1 MFTIRK
7 EYMDKRYNSPGRRA
21 IVAGLMAATL
31 LSNVSGVAKYAY
43 AETTPTAQIKTT
55 NVDLAK
61 LKLQKLNLNMNDYE
75 VIHKDPTTQINTF
88 DSSAYFSQP
97 GNGWAP
103 TSIIQFSSQIDK
115 SKDHI
120 VIDNPVEILFKN
132 TGYYFGRQTNVRM
145 KVNRVYYDAID
156 YSGTSY
162 ASTSTRERRMSK
174 PGDEVMFAELDNAAG
189 ENGVVQFTNYNFYTG
204 EPNAAPYVHPVQGS
218 KQNTLNSWYTMRAD
232 VTYTIEYADGTQADM
247 KLVVPVGDLDVISYV
262 NKAKGDGAGQNE
274 MFELPN
280 ADAQASKIIFNR
292 NFASRLTRP
301 SDNNGTMVINPP
313 ANSIGGNSLDWM
325 YNTTGA
331 TIRSRSNSLTFTSG
345 SADASGTDFGVYVE
359 HPAVDPVK
367 KVDKTRIASYQ
378 DGKLVYTIQSTI
390 PKVGTDV
397 IDDIDEFSIDDLLD
411 NRLKNVTVK
420 GVYVTDSED
429 ADPSTADWRKLPPNK
444 YTIDT
449 TGQKLKVNIDKSQL
463 GHKQVK
469 VIFETDTLATDLSAD
484 TSIINNQATVHT
496 DDVPSK
502 SNVTRTQPTYKFD
515 HEFVA
520 EDGSQLPGD
529 VTTLTPGTTEDIT
542 PGTTVTPNL
551 FTVPDASKP
560 DTSYKGYDASKVQVK
575 DDAKNGVWS
584 FKSWDKAN
592 ETLDHKNGHFIGTWA
607 FTPNAYAQTYKYV
620 MSDGSTVP
628 AEVNAT
634 LPARVGDLVD
644 GTNVTAA
651 NPLAP
656 AAENAMQP
664 TDKGYDASKTQV
676 KLPHGYA
683 DFIGWDIPSATINRA
698 DVLHTGTWE
707 YHENLWGKSHE
718 FKSNTDKALP
728 AGITAITPATVNDQ
742 YHDGDTINADDFQI
756 PAENVVSS
764 TNPLY
769 DASKVQY
776 LDEHGVW
783 TADDAW
789 DKSNVVVD
797 HADTHFVRGWTYQ
810 ANSYAKNHKFES
822 VDGTPL
828 PTELTAI
835 TPASSNG
842 YEDGTVLN
850 ADTFEVP
857 AANKVD
863 ASDKLYQEG
872 KTQFRSNDGMGVWT
886 AEPAWDKHDVTVDH
900 ADVTFTLKWSY
911 SEYKFGKQ
919 HKFVAED
926 GSELPQGIKDITP
939 GNIEN
944 QYKPNEVITA
954 DGFEVPADK
963 KPADGTEY
971 ADASKKQFVDTE
983 RDGVWEFIGW
993 DKDNI
998 TVDHSDDNLFTG
1010 TWRFSPYHHKQ
1021 THEFVS
1027 GTDGKQLP
1035 EKILNMTPGEV
1046 DGLVTGNTANP
1057 STFTVADGDKTPD
1070 TNREYQVGKVQVVDG
1085 AGSWT
1090 FKSWD
1095 KDSETVNKTDVH
1107 FVGTWEYNEPSFG
1120 KTHKYV
1126 SETEGME
1133 LPKVVTDTLPG
1144 NVTDAYKRGEVVNGD
1159 TIPNEVTDE
1168 DNDGVWTTTG
1178 WKTKDVTI
1186 ENSDPEFVAGWTFK
1200 ANPHKATYE
1209 FVSGTPGK
1217 DLPKSIVDMTPTDP
1231 ADYTKGTE
1239 VPAKSEFE
1247 KTVKDEDNDGVW
1259 TFKSYDHDKQTVE
1272 KSDIKFV
1279 GTWEFTPNTYPVGYE
1294 FKSTDPKRE
1303 LPKVV
1308 KDKLPK
1314 DDKTYITKT
1323 PVDAQK
1329 IPNDPVYDPELDID
1343 WTFNKWDSSKK
1354 TIEREGIKFTG
1365 EWTPKQRE
1373 YKVTYKFTSGTSGRE
1388 LPKEVTDL
1396 LPKDNK
1402 IYVTGSKVKSNKPS
1416 KTEVK
1421 VDGGTWKFKEFP
1433 PELTIDKKDG
1443 EFAGEWVFEA
1453 DPEPAKPAA
1462 KPVPKTGDAT
1472 TTAPVV
1478 GGITAIMTSILAF
1491 FGIKRKSDD

>member
-1 MFTIRK
+1 
-7 EYMDKRYNSPGRRA
+7 MDKRYNSPGRRA

-31 LSNVSGVAKYAY
+31 LSNVSGIVKSAY
-43 AETTPTAQIKTT
+43 AETPTTAQIKTT

-75 VIHKDPTTQINTF
+75 VVHKDPTTQINTF

-145 KVNRVYYDAID
+145 KVNHVYYDAID

-280 ADAQASKIIFNR
+280 ADSQASKIIFNR
-292 NFASRLTRP
+292 NFAARLTRP

-345 SADASGTDFGVYVE
+345 SADASGTNFGVYVE

-584 FKSWDKAN
+584 FKSWDRAN

-620 MSDGSTVP
+620 MSDGSAVP

-634 LPARVGDLVD
+634 LPARVGDLID

-656 AAENAMQP
+656 AAENVMQP
-664 TDKGYDASKTQV
+664 TDKGYDATKTQV

-683 DFIGWDIPSATINRA
+683 NFVNWDIPSATINRA

-728 AGITAITPATVNDQ
+728 AGITALTPATVNDQ
-742 YHDGDTINADDFQI
+742 YHDGDTINADSFQI
-756 PAENVVSS
+756 PAENVVPS

-769 DASKVQY
+769 DANKVQY

-835 TPASSNG
+835 TPTSSNG

-911 SEYKFGKQ
+911 TEYKFGKQ

-939 GNIEN
+939 ASVEN

-963 KPADGTEY
+963 KPTDGTEY

-983 RDGVWEFIGW
+983 RDGAWEFVSW

-1010 TWRFSPYHHKQ
+1010 TWKFMGYS
-1021 THEFVS
+1021 
-1027 GTDGKQLP
+1027 
-1035 EKILNMTPGEV
+1035 
-1046 DGLVTGNTANP
+1046 
-1057 STFTVADGDKTPD
+1057 
-1070 TNREYQVGKVQVVDG
+1070 
-1085 AGSWT
+1085 
-1090 FKSWD
+1090 
-1095 KDSETVNKTDVH
+1095 
-1107 FVGTWEYNEPSFG
+1107 
-1120 KTHKYV
+1120 
-1126 SETEGME
+1126 
-1133 LPKVVTDTLPG
+1133 
-1144 NVTDAYKRGEVVNGD
+1144 
-1159 TIPNEVTDE
+1159 
-1168 DNDGVWTTTG
+1168 
-1178 WKTKDVTI
+1178 
-1186 ENSDPEFVAGWTFK
+1186 
-1200 ANPHKATYE
+1200 HKAAYE

-1217 DLPKSIVDMTPTDP
+1217 ELPKSIVDMTPTDP
-1231 ADYTKGTE
+1231 AKYTKGTE

-1247 KTVKDEDNDGVW
+1247 KTIKDEDNDGTW

-1343 WTFNKWDSSKK
+1343 WTFNKWDSPKK

-1373 YKVTYKFTSGTSGRE
+1373 YKVTYKFTSGTPGKE

-1396 LPKDNK
+1396 LPKDDK
-1402 IYVTGSKVKSNKPS
+1402 TYVTGSKVKSNKPS

-1433 PELTIDKKDG
+1433 PEMTIDKKDG

-1453 DPEPAKPAA
+1453 DPEPAKPAT

-1472 TTAPVV
+1472 TVAPVV
-1478 GGITAIMTSILAF
+1478 GGIAAIMTSILAF

>member
-1 MFTIRK
+1 
-7 EYMDKRYNSPGRRA
+7 MDKRYNSPGRRA

-43 AETTPTAQIKTT
+43 AETPTTAQIKTT

-262 NKAKGDGAGQNE
+262 NKAKGDGTGQNE

-280 ADAQASKIIFNR
+280 ADSQASKIIFNR
-292 NFASRLTRP
+292 NFAARLTRP

-463 GHKQVK
+463 GHNQVK

-575 DDAKNGVWS
+575 DDTKNGVWS

-620 MSDGSTVP
+620 MSDGSAVP

-656 AAENAMQP
+656 AAENVMQP
-664 TDKGYDASKTQV
+664 TDKGYDTTKTQV

-683 DFIGWDIPSATINRA
+683 DFISWDIPSATINRA

-728 AGITAITPATVNDQ
+728 AGITAITPAIVNDQ

-756 PAENVVSS
+756 PADHVVPS

-769 DASKVQY
+769 DANKVQY

-835 TPASSNG
+835 TPTSSNG

-900 ADVTFTLKWSY
+900 GDVTFTLKWSY

-939 GNIEN
+939 ASVEN

-1010 TWRFSPYHHKQ
+1010 TWKFMGYS
-1021 THEFVS
+1021 
-1027 GTDGKQLP
+1027 
-1035 EKILNMTPGEV
+1035 
-1046 DGLVTGNTANP
+1046 
-1057 STFTVADGDKTPD
+1057 
-1070 TNREYQVGKVQVVDG
+1070 
-1085 AGSWT
+1085 
-1090 FKSWD
+1090 
-1095 KDSETVNKTDVH
+1095 
-1107 FVGTWEYNEPSFG
+1107 
-1120 KTHKYV
+1120 
-1126 SETEGME
+1126 
-1133 LPKVVTDTLPG
+1133 
-1144 NVTDAYKRGEVVNGD
+1144 
-1159 TIPNEVTDE
+1159 
-1168 DNDGVWTTTG
+1168 
-1178 WKTKDVTI
+1178 
-1186 ENSDPEFVAGWTFK
+1186 
-1200 ANPHKATYE
+1200 HKATYE

-1217 DLPKSIVDMTPTDP
+1217 ELPKSIVDMTPTDP
-1231 ADYTKGTE
+1231 AKYTKGTE

-1247 KTVKDEDNDGVW
+1247 KTVKDEDNDGTW

-1272 KSDIKFV
+1272 KSDIRFV

-1373 YKVTYKFTSGTSGRE
+1373 YKVTYKFTSGTPGKE

-1396 LPKDNK
+1396 LPKDDK
-1402 IYVTGSKVKSNKPS
+1402 TYVTGSKVKSNKPS

-1443 EFAGEWVFEA
+1443 EFTGEWVFEA
-1453 DPEPAKPAA
+1453 DPVPTPEPQKPAA

-1472 TTAPVV
+1472 TVAPVV
-1478 GGITAIMTSILAF
+1478 GGIAAIMTSILAF

>member
-31 LSNVSGVAKYAY
+31 LSNVSGIVKSAY
-43 AETTPTAQIKTT
+43 AETPTTAQIKTT
-55 NVDLAK
+55 NVDLAR

-247 KLVVPVGDLDVISYV
+247 KLVVPVGDLDVINYV

-292 NFASRLTRP
+292 NFAARLTRP
-301 SDNNGTMVINPP
+301 SDNNGTMVVNPP
-313 ANSIGGNSLDWM
+313 ANSTGGNSLDWM
-325 YNTTGA
+325 YNTTGT

-420 GVYVTDSED
+420 DVYVTDSED

-575 DDAKNGVWS
+575 DDIKNGVWS

-620 MSDGSTVP
+620 MSDGSAVP

-634 LPARVGDLVD
+634 LPARVGDLID

-656 AAENAMQP
+656 AAENVMQP

-683 DFIGWDIPSATINRA
+683 NFIRWDIPSATINRA

-728 AGITAITPATVNDQ
+728 AGITALTPATVSDQ
-742 YHDGDTINADDFQI
+742 YHDGDTINADEFQI
-756 PAENVVSS
+756 PAENVVPS

-769 DASKVQY
+769 DANKVQY

-857 AANKVD
+857 AANKV
-863 ASDKLYQEG
+863 SENDKLYQAG
-872 KTQFRSNDGMGVWT
+872 RNQLRSNDGMGVWT
-886 AEPAWDKHDVTVDH
+886 SELYWDKHNVTVDH
-900 ADVTFTLKWSY
+900 GDVTFTLKWSY
-911 SEYKFGKQ
+911 QEYKFGKQ

-939 GNIEN
+939 ANIEN

-954 DGFEVPADK
+954 DGFEAPADK

-1010 TWRFSPYHHKQ
+1010 TWKFMGYS
-1021 THEFVS
+1021 
-1027 GTDGKQLP
+1027 
-1035 EKILNMTPGEV
+1035 
-1046 DGLVTGNTANP
+1046 
-1057 STFTVADGDKTPD
+1057 
-1070 TNREYQVGKVQVVDG
+1070 
-1085 AGSWT
+1085 
-1090 FKSWD
+1090 
-1095 KDSETVNKTDVH
+1095 
-1107 FVGTWEYNEPSFG
+1107 
-1120 KTHKYV
+1120 
-1126 SETEGME
+1126 
-1133 LPKVVTDTLPG
+1133 
-1144 NVTDAYKRGEVVNGD
+1144 
-1159 TIPNEVTDE
+1159 
-1168 DNDGVWTTTG
+1168 
-1178 WKTKDVTI
+1178 
-1186 ENSDPEFVAGWTFK
+1186 
-1200 ANPHKATYE
+1200 HKATYE

-1217 DLPKSIVDMTPTDP
+1217 ELPKSIVDMTPTDP

-1247 KTVKDEDNDGVW
+1247 KTVKDEDNDGTW

-1294 FKSTDPKRE
+1294 FKSSDPKRE

-1343 WTFNKWDSSKK
+1343 WTFNKWDSPKK

-1373 YKVTYKFTSGTSGRE
+1373 YKVTYKFTSGTPNKE

-1396 LPKDNK
+1396 LPKDDK
-1402 IYVTGSKVKSNKPS
+1402 TYVTGSKVKSNTPS

-1453 DPEPAKPAA
+1453 DPAPTPEPQKPAA

-1472 TTAPVV
+1472 TTAPAV
-1478 GGITAIMTSILAF
+1478 GGIAAIMTSILAF

>member
-1 MFTIRK
+1 
-7 EYMDKRYNSPGRRA
+7 MDKRYNSPGRRA

-31 LSNVSGVAKYAY
+31 LSNVSGIVKSAY
-43 AETTPTAQIKTT
+43 AETPTTAQIKTT

-75 VIHKDPTTQINTF
+75 VVHKDPTTQINTF

-97 GNGWAP
+97 NNGWAP

-162 ASTSTRERRMSK
+162 AATSTRERRMSK

-189 ENGVVQFTNYNFYTG
+189 ENGVVQFTNYNFYTS
-204 EPNAAPYVHPVQGS
+204 EPNSAPYVHPVQGS

-247 KLVVPVGDLDVISYV
+247 KLVVPVGDLDVVNSV
-262 NKAKGDGAGQNE
+262 NKLKGDGAGQNE

-280 ADAQASKIIFNR
+280 ADSQASKIIFNR
-292 NFASRLTRP
+292 NFAARLTRP
-301 SDNNGTMVINPP
+301 SDNNGTMVVNPP
-313 ANSIGGNSLDWM
+313 ANSTGGNSLDWM
-325 YNTTGA
+325 YNTTGT

-449 TGQKLKVNIDKSQL
+449 TGRKLKVNIDKSQL

-620 MSDGSTVP
+620 MSDGGAVP

-656 AAENAMQP
+656 ASENVMQP
-664 TDKGYDASKTQV
+664 TDKGYDATKTQV

-728 AGITAITPATVNDQ
+728 AGITAMTPATVSDQ
-742 YHDGDTINADDFQI
+742 YHDGDTINADSFQI
-756 PAENVVSS
+756 PAENVVPA

-797 HADTHFVRGWTYQ
+797 HADTHFVRGWIYQ

-863 ASDKLYQEG
+863 ASDKLYQDG

-900 ADVTFTLKWSY
+900 GDVTFTLKWSY

-939 GNIEN
+939 ANIEN

-1010 TWRFSPYHHKQ
+1010 TWKFMGYS
-1021 THEFVS
+1021 
-1027 GTDGKQLP
+1027 
-1035 EKILNMTPGEV
+1035 
-1046 DGLVTGNTANP
+1046 
-1057 STFTVADGDKTPD
+1057 
-1070 TNREYQVGKVQVVDG
+1070 
-1085 AGSWT
+1085 
-1090 FKSWD
+1090 
-1095 KDSETVNKTDVH
+1095 
-1107 FVGTWEYNEPSFG
+1107 
-1120 KTHKYV
+1120 
-1126 SETEGME
+1126 
-1133 LPKVVTDTLPG
+1133 
-1144 NVTDAYKRGEVVNGD
+1144 
-1159 TIPNEVTDE
+1159 
-1168 DNDGVWTTTG
+1168 
-1178 WKTKDVTI
+1178 
-1186 ENSDPEFVAGWTFK
+1186 
-1200 ANPHKATYE
+1200 HKATYE

-1217 DLPKSIVDMTPTDP
+1217 ELPKSIVDMTPTDP
-1231 ADYTKGTE
+1231 AKYTKGTE

-1247 KTVKDEDNDGVW
+1247 KTVKDEDNDGTW

-1343 WTFNKWDSSKK
+1343 WTFNKWDSPKK

-1373 YKVTYKFTSGTSGRE
+1373 YKVTYKFTSGTPGKE

-1396 LPKDNK
+1396 LPKDDK
-1402 IYVTGSKVKSNKPS
+1402 TYVTGSKVKSNKPS

-1453 DPEPAKPAA
+1453 DPAPTPEPQKPAA

-1478 GGITAIMTSILAF
+1478 GGIAAIMTSILAF

>member
-1 MFTIRK
+1 
-7 EYMDKRYNSPGRRA
+7 MDKRYNSPGRRA

-31 LSNVSGVAKYAY
+31 LSNVSGIAKYAY
-43 AETTPTAQIKTT
+43 AETPTAAQIKTT

-75 VIHKDPTTQINTF
+75 VVHKDPTTQINTF

-97 GNGWAP
+97 NNGWAP

-189 ENGVVQFTNYNFYTG
+189 ENGVVQFTNYNFYAS
-204 EPNAAPYVHPVQGS
+204 EPGSAPYVHPVQGS

-247 KLVVPVGDLDVISYV
+247 KLVVPVGDLDVINYV

-280 ADAQASKIIFNR
+280 ADSQASKIIFNR
-292 NFASRLTRP
+292 NFAARLTRP

-444 YTIDT
+444 YTVDT

-575 DDAKNGVWS
+575 DDTKNGVWS

-620 MSDGSTVP
+620 MSDGSAVP

-634 LPARVGDLVD
+634 LPARVGDLID

-656 AAENAMQP
+656 AAENVMQP
-664 TDKGYDASKTQV
+664 TDKGYDATKTQV

-683 DFIGWDIPSATINRA
+683 NFISWDIPSATINRA

-742 YHDGDTINADDFQI
+742 YHDGDTINADEFQI
-756 PAENVVSS
+756 PAENVVPP

-769 DASKVQY
+769 DANKVQY

-828 PTELTAI
+828 PGELTAI

-863 ASDKLYQEG
+863 ASDKLYQDG

-900 ADVTFTLKWSY
+900 GDVTFTLKWSY
-911 SEYKFGKQ
+911 QEYKFGKQ

-939 GNIEN
+939 VNIEN

-998 TVDHSDDNLFTG
+998 TVDRSDDNLFTG
-1010 TWRFSPYHHKQ
+1010 TWKFMGYS
-1021 THEFVS
+1021 
-1027 GTDGKQLP
+1027 
-1035 EKILNMTPGEV
+1035 
-1046 DGLVTGNTANP
+1046 
-1057 STFTVADGDKTPD
+1057 
-1070 TNREYQVGKVQVVDG
+1070 
-1085 AGSWT
+1085 
-1090 FKSWD
+1090 
-1095 KDSETVNKTDVH
+1095 
-1107 FVGTWEYNEPSFG
+1107 
-1120 KTHKYV
+1120 
-1126 SETEGME
+1126 
-1133 LPKVVTDTLPG
+1133 
-1144 NVTDAYKRGEVVNGD
+1144 
-1159 TIPNEVTDE
+1159 
-1168 DNDGVWTTTG
+1168 
-1178 WKTKDVTI
+1178 
-1186 ENSDPEFVAGWTFK
+1186 
-1200 ANPHKATYE
+1200 HKATYE

-1217 DLPKSIVDMTPTDP
+1217 ELPKSIVDMTPTDP
-1231 ADYTKGTE
+1231 AKYTKGTE

-1247 KTVKDEDNDGVW
+1247 KAVKDEDNDGTW

-1279 GTWEFTPNTYPVGYE
+1279 GTWAFTPNTYPVGYE
-1294 FKSTDPKRE
+1294 FKSSDPKRE

-1343 WTFNKWDSSKK
+1343 WTFNKWDSPKK

-1373 YKVTYKFTSGTSGRE
+1373 YKVTYKFTSGTPGKE
-1388 LPKEVTDL
+1388 LPKEVTEL
-1396 LPKDNK
+1396 LPKDDK
-1402 IYVTGSKVKSNKPS
+1402 TYVTGSKVKSNKPS

-1453 DPEPAKPAA
+1453 DPTPTPEPQKPAA

-1472 TTAPVV
+1472 TVAPAV

>member
-1 MFTIRK
+1 
-7 EYMDKRYNSPGRRA
+7 MDKRYNSPGRRA

-75 VIHKDPTTQINTF
+75 VVHKDPTTQINTF

-162 ASTSTRERRMSK
+162 AATSTRERRMSK

-204 EPNAAPYVHPVQGS
+204 EPNAAPYIHPVQGS

-274 MFELPN
+274 IFELPN
-280 ADAQASKIIFNR
+280 ADSQASKIIFNR
-292 NFASRLTRP
+292 NFAARLTRP

-325 YNTTGA
+325 YNTTGT

-449 TGQKLKVNIDKSQL
+449 TGQRLKVNIDKSQL

-520 EDGSQLPGD
+520 EDGSQLPGNI
-529 VTTLTPGTTEDIT
+529 TTLTPGTTEDIT

-575 DDAKNGVWS
+575 DDTKNGVWS

-620 MSDGSTVP
+620 MSDGSEVP

-634 LPARVGDLVD
+634 LPARVGELVD

-656 AAENAMQP
+656 AAENVMRL
-664 TDKGYDASKTQV
+664 TDKGYDATKTQV

-683 DFIGWDIPSATINRA
+683 DFVNWDIPSATINRA

-728 AGITAITPATVNDQ
+728 AGITALTPATVNDH
-742 YHDGDTINADDFQI
+742 YHDGDTINADEFQI
-756 PAENVVSS
+756 PAENVVPS

-769 DASKVQY
+769 DANKTQY

-828 PTELTAI
+828 PSELTAI

-900 ADVTFTLKWSY
+900 GDVTFTLKWSY

-939 GNIEN
+939 ANVEN

-1010 TWRFSPYHHKQ
+1010 TWKFMGYS
-1021 THEFVS
+1021 
-1027 GTDGKQLP
+1027 
-1035 EKILNMTPGEV
+1035 
-1046 DGLVTGNTANP
+1046 
-1057 STFTVADGDKTPD
+1057 
-1070 TNREYQVGKVQVVDG
+1070 
-1085 AGSWT
+1085 
-1090 FKSWD
+1090 
-1095 KDSETVNKTDVH
+1095 
-1107 FVGTWEYNEPSFG
+1107 
-1120 KTHKYV
+1120 
-1126 SETEGME
+1126 
-1133 LPKVVTDTLPG
+1133 
-1144 NVTDAYKRGEVVNGD
+1144 
-1159 TIPNEVTDE
+1159 
-1168 DNDGVWTTTG
+1168 
-1178 WKTKDVTI
+1178 
-1186 ENSDPEFVAGWTFK
+1186 
-1200 ANPHKATYE
+1200 HKATYE
-1209 FVSGTPGK
+1209 FVSGTPDK
-1217 DLPKSIVDMTPTDP
+1217 QLPKSIVDMTPTDP
-1231 ADYTKGTE
+1231 AKYTKGTE

-1247 KTVKDEDNDGVW
+1247 KTVKDEDNDGTW
-1259 TFKSYDHDKQTVE
+1259 AFKSYDHDKQTVE

-1279 GTWEFTPNTYPVGYE
+1279 GTWKFTPNTYPVGYE

-1343 WTFNKWDSSKK
+1343 WTFNKWDSPKK

-1373 YKVTYKFTSGTSGRE
+1373 YKVTYKFTSGTPGKE

-1396 LPKDNK
+1396 LPKDDK
-1402 IYVTGSKVKSNKPS
+1402 TYVTGSKVKSTKPT

-1453 DPEPAKPAA
+1453 DPAPTSEPQKPAA

-1472 TTAPVV
+1472 TVAPAV
-1478 GGITAIMTSILAF
+1478 GGIAAILTSILAF
-1491 FGIKRKSDD
+1491 FGIKRKSDE

>member
-1 MFTIRK
+1 
-7 EYMDKRYNSPGRRA
+7 MDKRYNSPGRRA

-31 LSNVSGVAKYAY
+31 LSNVSGIVKSAY
-43 AETTPTAQIKTT
+43 AETPTTAQIKTT

-75 VIHKDPTTQINTF
+75 VVHKDPTTQINTF

-174 PGDEVMFAELDNAAG
+174 AEDEVMFAELDNAAG

-280 ADAQASKIIFNR
+280 ADSQASKIIFNR
-292 NFASRLTRP
+292 NFAARLTRP

-313 ANSIGGNSLDWM
+313 ANSIGGNSMDWM
-325 YNTTGA
+325 YNTTGT

-607 FTPNAYAQTYKYV
+607 FTPNAYAQTYEYV
-620 MSDGSTVP
+620 MSDGSAVP

-656 AAENAMQP
+656 AAENVMQP

-728 AGITAITPATVNDQ
+728 AGITALTPTTVNDQ

-756 PAENVVSS
+756 PAENVVPS

-828 PTELTAI
+828 PSELTAI
-835 TPASSNG
+835 TPTSSSG

-900 ADVTFTLKWSY
+900 GDVTFTLKWSY
-911 SEYKFGKQ
+911 TEYKFGKQ

-939 GNIEN
+939 ANVEN

-983 RDGVWEFIGW
+983 RDGVWEFVSW

-1010 TWRFSPYHHKQ
+1010 TWKFMGYS
-1021 THEFVS
+1021 
-1027 GTDGKQLP
+1027 
-1035 EKILNMTPGEV
+1035 
-1046 DGLVTGNTANP
+1046 
-1057 STFTVADGDKTPD
+1057 
-1070 TNREYQVGKVQVVDG
+1070 
-1085 AGSWT
+1085 
-1090 FKSWD
+1090 
-1095 KDSETVNKTDVH
+1095 
-1107 FVGTWEYNEPSFG
+1107 
-1120 KTHKYV
+1120 
-1126 SETEGME
+1126 
-1133 LPKVVTDTLPG
+1133 
-1144 NVTDAYKRGEVVNGD
+1144 
-1159 TIPNEVTDE
+1159 
-1168 DNDGVWTTTG
+1168 
-1178 WKTKDVTI
+1178 
-1186 ENSDPEFVAGWTFK
+1186 
-1200 ANPHKATYE
+1200 HKATYE

-1217 DLPKSIVDMTPTDP
+1217 ELPKSIVDMTPTDP
-1231 ADYTKGTE
+1231 AEYTKGTE

-1247 KTVKDEDNDGVW
+1247 KTVKDEDNDGTW
-1259 TFKSYDHDKQTVE
+1259 IFKSYDHDKQTVE

-1343 WTFNKWDSSKK
+1343 WTFNKWDSPKK

-1373 YKVTYKFTSGTSGRE
+1373 YKVTYKFTSGTPGKE

-1396 LPKDNK
+1396 LPKDDK
-1402 IYVTGSKVKSNKPS
+1402 TYVTGSKVKSNKPS

-1453 DPEPAKPAA
+1453 DPEPQKPAA

-1472 TTAPVV
+1472 TVAPAV
-1478 GGITAIMTSILAF
+1478 GGIAAIMTSILAF
-1491 FGIKRKSDD
+1491 FGIKRKSDE

>member
-1 MFTIRK
+1 MKKNKFIFNK
-7 EYMDKRYNSPGRRA
+7 A
-21 IVAGLMAATL
+21 VAAGLMLTSIVSPFVTNPATAHAAEP
-31 LSNVSGVAKYAY
+31 V
-43 AETTPTAQIKTT
+43 QIKTT
-55 NVDLAK
+55 NVDLSK
-61 LKLQKLNLNMNDYE
+61 LQLQKLNLNMNDYE
-75 VIHKDPTTQINTF
+75 IVHQDQTTKINMF
-88 DSSAYFSQP
+88 DMSSYHTQP
-97 GNGWAP
+97 DSAWAP
-103 TSIIQFSSQIDK
+103 FNIIQFSSQIDK

-120 VIDNPVEILFKN
+120 EIDNPVEILFKN
-132 TGYYFGRQTNVRM
+132 TGYYFGKQTNVRV
-145 KVNRVYYDAID
+145 KVNKVYYDAID
-156 YSGTSY
+156 YSGTGFADS
-162 ASTSTRERRMSK
+162 STREKRMNKSE
-174 PGDEVMFAELDNAAG
+174 DEVTFATLDDSQNEG
-189 ENGVVQFTNYNFYTG
+189 GLVQFTNYSYYAND
-204 EPNAAPYVHPVQGS
+204 AQAKQYVKPKPGS
-218 KQNTLNSWYTMRAD
+218 KQNTLSSWYTMRAD

-247 KLVVPVGDLDVISYV
+247 KLVMPVADIDVINWV
-262 NKAKGDGAGQNE
+262 NKQKGAGSGQNE
-274 MFELPN
+274 MFGLPN
-280 ADAQASKIIFNR
+280 AGEQASKVIFNQG
-292 NFASRLTRP
+292 FGGRLTTP
-301 SDNNGTMVINPP
+301 ESNNGNMLVDPP
-313 ANSIGGNSLDWM
+313 AKSDGGNTSDWM
-325 YNTTGA
+325 YNTTGT

-345 SADASGTDFGVYVE
+345 SADASGTDFGVFVE
-359 HPAVDPVK
+359 HPQSEPVK
-367 KVDKTRIASYQ
+367 KVDKTRIASYT
-378 DGKLVYTIQSTI
+378 DGTLEYTIQAAV

-397 IDDIDEFSIDDLLD
+397 IDAIDSFSIEDLLD
-411 NRLKNVTVK
+411 NRLKDVEVK
-420 GVYVTDSED
+420 GVYTTDSED
-429 ADPSTADWRKLPPNK
+429 ANPGVAEWTKLSGGQ
-444 YTIDT
+444 YIIDT
-449 TGQKLKVNIDKSQL
+449 SGNRLKVDINKRLL
-463 GHKQVK
+463 GHKQFKVVFVVK
-469 VIFETDTLATDLSAD
+469 TQSHDLMAD
-484 TSIINNQATVHT
+484 TSIINNQAISHS

-502 SNVTRTQPTYKFD
+502 SNVVRTQPTLMYD
-515 HEFVA
+515 HEFKS
-520 EDGSQLPGD
+520 EDGSELPSD
-529 VTTLTPGTTEDIT
+529 VKTLTPASTEDIT

-551 FTVPDASKP
+551 FSVPEASKP
-560 DTSYKGYDASKVQVK
+560 NATYNGYDASKVQVK
-575 DDAKNGVWS
+575 DDVKNGVWS

-592 ETLDHKNGHFIGTWA
+592 ETLDKKNGHFIGTWA

-620 MSDGSTVP
+620 MSDGSAVP

-644 GTNVTAA
+644 GTNITAA

-656 AAENAMQP
+656 AAENVMQP

-683 DFIGWDIPSATINRA
+683 DFVNWDIPSATINRA

-728 AGITAITPATVNDQ
+728 AGITALTPATVNDQ
-742 YHDGDTINADDFQI
+742 YHDGDTINADTFQI
-756 PAENVVSS
+756 PAENVVPS
-764 TNPLY
+764 TNTLY

-828 PTELTAI
+828 PSELTAI

-850 ADTFEVP
+850 ADAFEVP

-900 ADVTFTLKWSY
+900 GDVTFTLKWSY

-939 GNIEN
+939 ANVEN

-983 RDGVWEFIGW
+983 RDGVWEFVSW

-1010 TWRFSPYHHKQ
+1010 TWKF
-1021 THEFVS
+1021 
-1027 GTDGKQLP
+1027 
-1035 EKILNMTPGEV
+1035 
-1046 DGLVTGNTANP
+1046 
-1057 STFTVADGDKTPD
+1057 
-1070 TNREYQVGKVQVVDG
+1070 
-1085 AGSWT
+1085 
-1090 FKSWD
+1090 
-1095 KDSETVNKTDVH
+1095 
-1107 FVGTWEYNEPSFG
+1107 
-1120 KTHKYV
+1120 
-1126 SETEGME
+1126 
-1133 LPKVVTDTLPG
+1133 
-1144 NVTDAYKRGEVVNGD
+1144 NGY
-1159 TIPNEVTDE
+1159 
-1168 DNDGVWTTTG
+1168 
-1178 WKTKDVTI
+1178 
-1186 ENSDPEFVAGWTFK
+1186 S
-1200 ANPHKATYE
+1200 HKATYE

-1217 DLPKSIVDMTPTDP
+1217 ELPKSIVDMTPTDP
-1231 ADYTKGTE
+1231 AKYTKGTE

-1247 KTVKDEDNDGVW
+1247 KTVKDDENDGTW

-1343 WTFNKWDSSKK
+1343 WTFNKWDSPKK

-1373 YKVTYKFTSGTSGRE
+1373 YKVTYKFTSGTPGKE

-1396 LPKDNK
+1396 LPKDDK
-1402 IYVTGSKVKSNKPS
+1402 TYVTGSKVKSSKPS

-1421 VDGGTWKFKEFP
+1421 VDGGAWKFKEFP

-1453 DPEPAKPAA
+1453 DPAPTPEPQ
-1462 KPVPKTGDAT
+1462 KPVPATGQEEVSPFGIA
-1472 TTAPVV
+1472 
-1478 GGITAIMTSILAF
+1478 GGIAAIAAAALAF
-1491 FGIKRKSDD
+1491 IGYKRSKRDDDIEK

>member
-7 EYMDKRYNSPGRRA
+7 EYMDKRYNSTGRRA

-31 LSNVSGVAKYAY
+31 LSNVSGIVKSAY
-43 AETTPTAQIKTT
+43 AETPNTAQIKTT

-75 VIHKDPTTQINTF
+75 VVHKDSTTQINTF

-204 EPNAAPYVHPVQGS
+204 ESNAAPYVHPVQGS

-292 NFASRLTRP
+292 NFAARLTRP

-359 HPAVDPVK
+359 HPVVDPVK

-378 DGKLVYTIQSTI
+378 DGKLVYTIQSTV

-529 VTTLTPGTTEDIT
+529 ITTLTPGTTEDIT
-542 PGTTVTPNL
+542 PGTTVTPNI

-575 DDAKNGVWS
+575 DDTKNGVWS
-584 FKSWDKAN
+584 FKSWDRAN

-620 MSDGSTVP
+620 MSDGSAVP

-656 AAENAMQP
+656 AAENVMQP
-664 TDKGYDASKTQV
+664 TNKGYDASKTQV

-683 DFIGWDIPSATINRA
+683 NFISWDIPSAAINRA

-718 FKSNTDKALP
+718 FKSNTDKTLP

-742 YHDGDTINADDFQI
+742 YHDGDTINADEFHI
-756 PAENVVSS
+756 PAENVVPS

-769 DASKVQY
+769 DANKVQY

-828 PTELTAI
+828 PGELTAI

-900 ADVTFTLKWSY
+900 GDVTFTLKWSY
-911 SEYKFGKQ
+911 TEYKFGKQ

-939 GNIEN
+939 ANVEN
-944 QYKPNEVITA
+944 QYKPNEVITP
-954 DGFEVPADK
+954 DSFEVPADK

-1010 TWRFSPYHHKQ
+1010 TWKF
-1021 THEFVS
+1021 
-1027 GTDGKQLP
+1027 
-1035 EKILNMTPGEV
+1035 
-1046 DGLVTGNTANP
+1046 
-1057 STFTVADGDKTPD
+1057 
-1070 TNREYQVGKVQVVDG
+1070 
-1085 AGSWT
+1085 
-1090 FKSWD
+1090 
-1095 KDSETVNKTDVH
+1095 
-1107 FVGTWEYNEPSFG
+1107 
-1120 KTHKYV
+1120 
-1126 SETEGME
+1126 
-1133 LPKVVTDTLPG
+1133 
-1144 NVTDAYKRGEVVNGD
+1144 NGY
-1159 TIPNEVTDE
+1159 
-1168 DNDGVWTTTG
+1168 
-1178 WKTKDVTI
+1178 
-1186 ENSDPEFVAGWTFK
+1186 S
-1200 ANPHKATYE
+1200 HKATYE

-1217 DLPKSIVDMTPTDP
+1217 ELPKSIVDMTPTDP

-1247 KTVKDEDNDGVW
+1247 KTVKDEDNDGTW

-1279 GTWEFTPNTYPVGYE
+1279 GTWEFIPNTYPVGYE

-1343 WTFNKWDSSKK
+1343 WTFNKWDSPKK

-1373 YKVTYKFTSGTSGRE
+1373 YKVTYKFTSGTPGKE

-1396 LPKDNK
+1396 LPKDDK
-1402 IYVTGSKVKSNKPS
+1402 TYVTGSKVTSNKPS

-1453 DPEPAKPAA
+1453 DPVPTPEPQKQAA

-1478 GGITAIMTSILAF
+1478 GGIAAIMTSILAF
-1491 FGIKRKSDD
+1491 FGIKRKSDE

>member
-1 MFTIRK
+1 MN
-7 EYMDKRYNSPGRRA
+7 KRYNSPGRRA
-21 IVAGLMAATL
+21 IVAGLMAATF
-31 LSNVSGVAKYAY
+31 LSNVSGIVKSAY
-43 AETTPTAQIKTT
+43 AETPATAQIKTT

-189 ENGVVQFTNYNFYTG
+189 ENGVVQFTNYNVYTG

-247 KLVVPVGDLDVISYV
+247 KLVVPVGDLDVINYV

-280 ADAQASKIIFNR
+280 ADSQASKIIFNR
-292 NFASRLTRP
+292 NFAARLTRP
-301 SDNNGTMVINPP
+301 SDNSGTMVINPP

-397 IDDIDEFSIDDLLD
+397 IDDIDEFYIDDLLD

-449 TGQKLKVNIDKSQL
+449 TGQRLKVNIDKSQL

-575 DDAKNGVWS
+575 DDTKNGVWS

-620 MSDGSTVP
+620 MSDGSAVP

-634 LPARVGDLVD
+634 LPARVGDLID

-656 AAENAMQP
+656 AAENVMQP
-664 TDKGYDASKTQV
+664 TDKGYDATKTQV
-676 KLPHGYA
+676 KLSHGYA
-683 DFIGWDIPSATINRA
+683 DFIGWDIPNATINRA

-728 AGITAITPATVNDQ
+728 AGITALTPATVNDQ
-742 YHDGDTINADDFQI
+742 YHDGDTINADEFQI
-756 PAENVVSS
+756 PADNVVPS

-769 DASKVQY
+769 DANKVQY

-900 ADVTFTLKWSY
+900 GDVTFTLKWSY
-911 SEYKFGKQ
+911 TEYKFGKQ

-939 GNIEN
+939 ASVEN

-963 KPADGTEY
+963 KPVDGTEY

-1010 TWRFSPYHHKQ
+1010 TWKFMGYS
-1021 THEFVS
+1021 
-1027 GTDGKQLP
+1027 
-1035 EKILNMTPGEV
+1035 
-1046 DGLVTGNTANP
+1046 
-1057 STFTVADGDKTPD
+1057 
-1070 TNREYQVGKVQVVDG
+1070 
-1085 AGSWT
+1085 
-1090 FKSWD
+1090 
-1095 KDSETVNKTDVH
+1095 
-1107 FVGTWEYNEPSFG
+1107 
-1120 KTHKYV
+1120 
-1126 SETEGME
+1126 
-1133 LPKVVTDTLPG
+1133 
-1144 NVTDAYKRGEVVNGD
+1144 
-1159 TIPNEVTDE
+1159 
-1168 DNDGVWTTTG
+1168 
-1178 WKTKDVTI
+1178 
-1186 ENSDPEFVAGWTFK
+1186 
-1200 ANPHKATYE
+1200 HKATYE

-1217 DLPKSIVDMTPTDP
+1217 ELPKSIVDMTPTDP
-1231 ADYTKGTE
+1231 AKYTKGTE

-1247 KTVKDEDNDGVW
+1247 KTVKDEDNDGTW
-1259 TFKSYDHDKQTVE
+1259 TFKAYDHDKQTVE

-1294 FKSTDPKRE
+1294 FKSSDPKRE

-1343 WTFNKWDSSKK
+1343 WTFNKWDSPKK

-1373 YKVTYKFTSGTSGRE
+1373 YKVTYKFTSGTPGKE
-1388 LPKEVTDL
+1388 LPKEVTEL
-1396 LPKDNK
+1396 LPKDDET
-1402 IYVTGSKVKSNKPS
+1402 YVTGSKVKSNKPS

-1443 EFAGEWVFEA
+1443 EFTGEWVFEA
-1453 DPEPAKPAA
+1453 DPAPTPEPQKPAA

-1472 TTAPVV
+1472 TTAPAV
-1478 GGITAIMTSILAF
+1478 GGIAAIMTSILAF

>member
-1 MFTIRK
+1 MKKNKFVFNK
-7 EYMDKRYNSPGRRA
+7 A
-21 IVAGLMAATL
+21 VAAGLMLTSIVSPFVTNPATAHAAEP
-31 LSNVSGVAKYAY
+31 V
-43 AETTPTAQIKTT
+43 QIKTT
-55 NVDLAK
+55 NVDLSK
-61 LKLQKLNLNMNDYE
+61 LQLQKLNLNMNDYE
-75 VIHKDPTTQINTF
+75 IVHQDPTTKINMF
-88 DSSAYFSQP
+88 DMSSYHTQP
-97 GNGWAP
+97 DSAWTPFN
-103 TSIIQFSSQIDK
+103 IIQFSSQIDK

-120 VIDNPVEILFKN
+120 EIDNPVEILFKN
-132 TGYYFGRQTNVRM
+132 TGYYFGKQTNVRV
-145 KVNRVYYDAID
+145 KVNKVYYDAVD
-156 YSGTSY
+156 YSGTSW
-162 ASTSTRERRMSK
+162 ASKGSREARMNA
-174 PGDEVMFAELDNAAG
+174 PQNEVMFGELDDATAETG
-189 ENGVVQFTNYNFYTG
+189 LMQFTNYNFYTT
-204 EPNAAPYVHPVQGS
+204 EPNFAPYTHAKPGS
-218 KQNTLNSWYTMRAD
+218 SQNALMSMYTMRAD

-247 KLVVPVGDLDVISYV
+247 KLVMPVADIDVI
-262 NKAKGDGAGQNE
+262 NWATKAGSSAANQNE
-274 MFELPN
+274 MFGLPN
-280 ADAQASKIIFNR
+280 AGEQASKVIFNQG
-292 NFASRLTRP
+292 FAGRLTTP
-301 SDNNGTMVINPP
+301 ESNNGNMLVDPP
-313 ANSIGGNSLDWM
+313 AKSVGGNTSDWM
-325 YNTTGA
+325 YNTTGT
-331 TIRSRSNSLTFTSG
+331 TIRSRTNSLTFTSG

-359 HPAVDPVK
+359 HPQSEPVK
-367 KVDKTRIASYQ
+367 KVDKTRIASYT
-378 DGKLVYTIQSTI
+378 DGTLEYTIQAAV

-397 IDDIDEFSIDDLLD
+397 IDAIDSFSIEDLLD
-411 NRLKNVTVK
+411 NRLKDVEVK
-420 GVYVTDSED
+420 GVYTTDSED
-429 ADPSTADWRKLPPNK
+429 ANPGVAEWTKLRGTQ

-449 TGQKLKVNIDKSQL
+449 TGNRLKVDINKNLL
-463 GHKQVK
+463 GHKQFKVVFVVK
-469 VIFETDTLATDLSAD
+469 TQSHDLMAD
-484 TSIINNQATVHT
+484 TSIINNQAISHS

-502 SNVTRTQPTYKFD
+502 SNVVRTQPTLMYD
-515 HEFVA
+515 HEFKS
-520 EDGSQLPGD
+520 EDGSDLPQD
-529 VTTLTPGTTEDIT
+529 VKTLTPASTEDIT

-551 FTVPDASKP
+551 FSVPEASKP
-560 DTSYKGYDASKVQVK
+560 NATYNGYDAGKVQVK
-575 DDAKNGVWS
+575 DDDKNGVWT
-584 FKSWDKAN
+584 FKSWDKQS
-592 ETLDHKNGHFIGTWA
+592 ETLDKKNGHFIGTWA

-620 MSDGSTVP
+620 MSDGSAVP

-656 AAENAMQP
+656 AAENVMQP
-664 TDKGYDASKTQV
+664 TDKGYDATKTQV

-683 DFIGWDIPSATINRA
+683 DFISWDIPSATINRA

-728 AGITAITPATVNDQ
+728 AGITAITPATVSDQ
-742 YHDGDTINADDFQI
+742 YHDGDTINADEFQI
-756 PAENVVSS
+756 PAENVVPS

-769 DASKVQY
+769 DANKVQY

-810 ANSYAKNHKFES
+810 ANTYAKHHKFES

-886 AEPAWDKHDVTVDH
+886 AESAWDKHDVTVDH
-900 ADVTFTLKWSY
+900 GDVTFTLKWSY

-939 GNIEN
+939 ANVEN

-1010 TWRFSPYHHKQ
+1010 TWKFMGYS
-1021 THEFVS
+1021 
-1027 GTDGKQLP
+1027 
-1035 EKILNMTPGEV
+1035 
-1046 DGLVTGNTANP
+1046 
-1057 STFTVADGDKTPD
+1057 
-1070 TNREYQVGKVQVVDG
+1070 
-1085 AGSWT
+1085 
-1090 FKSWD
+1090 
-1095 KDSETVNKTDVH
+1095 
-1107 FVGTWEYNEPSFG
+1107 
-1120 KTHKYV
+1120 
-1126 SETEGME
+1126 
-1133 LPKVVTDTLPG
+1133 
-1144 NVTDAYKRGEVVNGD
+1144 
-1159 TIPNEVTDE
+1159 
-1168 DNDGVWTTTG
+1168 
-1178 WKTKDVTI
+1178 
-1186 ENSDPEFVAGWTFK
+1186 
-1200 ANPHKATYE
+1200 HKATYE

-1217 DLPKSIVDMTPTDP
+1217 ELPKSIVDMTPTDP
-1231 ADYTKGTE
+1231 AKYTKGTE

-1247 KTVKDEDNDGVW
+1247 KTVKDEDNDGTW

-1343 WTFNKWDSSKK
+1343 WTFNKWDSPKK

-1373 YKVTYKFTSGTSGRE
+1373 YKVTYKFTSGTPGKE

-1396 LPKDNK
+1396 LPKDDK
-1402 IYVTGSKVKSNKPS
+1402 TYVTGSKVKSNTPS

-1421 VDGGTWKFKEFP
+1421 ADGGTWKFKEFP

-1453 DPEPAKPAA
+1453 DPAPTPEPQKLVPA
-1462 KPVPKTGDAT
+1462 TGQEEVSPFGIA
-1472 TTAPVV
+1472 
-1478 GGITAIMTSILAF
+1478 GGIAAIAAAALAF
-1491 FGIKRKSDD
+1491 IGYKRSKRDDDIEK

>member
-1 MFTIRK
+1 
-7 EYMDKRYNSPGRRA
+7 MDKRYNSPGRRA

-43 AETTPTAQIKTT
+43 AETPTTAQIKTT

-75 VIHKDPTTQINTF
+75 VVHKDPTTQINTF

-174 PGDEVMFAELDNAAG
+174 PGDEVMFAELDNAAD
-189 ENGVVQFTNYNFYTG
+189 ENGVVQFTNYNLYTG

-247 KLVVPVGDLDVISYV
+247 KLVVPVGDLDVINSV
-262 NKAKGDGAGQNE
+262 NKLKGDGAGQNE

-280 ADAQASKIIFNR
+280 ADSQASKIIFNR
-292 NFASRLTRP
+292 NFAARLTRP
-301 SDNNGTMVINPP
+301 SDNNGTMVVNPP
-313 ANSIGGNSLDWM
+313 ANSTGGNSLDWM
-325 YNTTGA
+325 YNTTGT

-449 TGQKLKVNIDKSQL
+449 TGQRLKVNIDKSQL

-592 ETLDHKNGHFIGTWA
+592 ETLDHKNGHFIGIWA

-620 MSDGSTVP
+620 MSDGSAVP

-656 AAENAMQP
+656 AAENVMQP
-664 TDKGYDASKTQV
+664 TDKGYDATKTQV

-718 FKSNTDKALP
+718 FKSNADKALP

-742 YHDGDTINADDFQI
+742 YHDGDTINADTFQI
-756 PAENVVSS
+756 PAENVVPS

-769 DASKVQY
+769 DANKVQY

-828 PTELTAI
+828 PGELTAI

-900 ADVTFTLKWSY
+900 GDVTFTLKWSY
-911 SEYKFGKQ
+911 QEYKFGKQ

-939 GNIEN
+939 ASVEN

-983 RDGVWEFIGW
+983 RDGVWEFVSW

-1010 TWRFSPYHHKQ
+1010 TWKFMGYS
-1021 THEFVS
+1021 
-1027 GTDGKQLP
+1027 
-1035 EKILNMTPGEV
+1035 
-1046 DGLVTGNTANP
+1046 
-1057 STFTVADGDKTPD
+1057 
-1070 TNREYQVGKVQVVDG
+1070 
-1085 AGSWT
+1085 
-1090 FKSWD
+1090 
-1095 KDSETVNKTDVH
+1095 
-1107 FVGTWEYNEPSFG
+1107 
-1120 KTHKYV
+1120 
-1126 SETEGME
+1126 
-1133 LPKVVTDTLPG
+1133 
-1144 NVTDAYKRGEVVNGD
+1144 
-1159 TIPNEVTDE
+1159 
-1168 DNDGVWTTTG
+1168 
-1178 WKTKDVTI
+1178 
-1186 ENSDPEFVAGWTFK
+1186 
-1200 ANPHKATYE
+1200 HKATYE

-1217 DLPKSIVDMTPTDP
+1217 ELPKSIVDMTPTDP
-1231 ADYTKGTE
+1231 AKYTKGTE

-1247 KTVKDEDNDGVW
+1247 KTVKDEDNDGTW

-1329 IPNDPVYDPELDID
+1329 IPNDPVYDQELDID
-1343 WTFNKWDSSKK
+1343 WTFNKWDSPKK

-1373 YKVTYKFTSGTSGRE
+1373 YKVTYKFTSGTPGKE

-1396 LPKDNK
+1396 LPKDDK
-1402 IYVTGSKVKSNKPS
+1402 TYVTGSKVKSNTPS

-1453 DPEPAKPAA
+1453 DPAPTPEPQKPAA

-1472 TTAPVV
+1472 TVAPVV
-1478 GGITAIMTSILAF
+1478 GGIAAIMTSILAF

>member
-1 MFTIRK
+1 MKKNKFVFNK
-7 EYMDKRYNSPGRRA
+7 A
-21 IVAGLMAATL
+21 VAAGLMLTSIVSPFVTNPATAHAAEP
-31 LSNVSGVAKYAY
+31 V
-43 AETTPTAQIKTT
+43 QIKTT
-55 NVDLAK
+55 NVDLSK
-61 LKLQKLNLNMNDYE
+61 LQLQKLNLNMNDYE
-75 VIHKDPTTQINTF
+75 IVHQDPTTKINMF
-88 DSSAYFSQP
+88 DMSAYHTQP
-97 GNGWAP
+97 DSAWTPFN
-103 TSIIQFSSQIDK
+103 IIQFSSQIDK
-115 SKDHI
+115 SKEHI
-120 VIDNPVEILFKN
+120 EIDNPVEILFKN
-132 TGYYFGRQTNVRM
+132 TGYYFGKQTNVRV
-145 KVNRVYYDAID
+145 KVNKVYYDAVD
-156 YSGTSY
+156 YSGTSW
-162 ASTSTRERRMSK
+162 ASKGSREARMNA
-174 PGDEVMFAELDNAAG
+174 PQNEVMFGELDDATAETG
-189 ENGVVQFTNYNFYTG
+189 LMQFTNYNFYTT
-204 EPNAAPYVHPVQGS
+204 EPNFAPYTHAKPGS
-218 KQNTLNSWYTMRAD
+218 SQNALMSMYTMRAD

-247 KLVVPVGDLDVISYV
+247 KLVMPVADIDVI
-262 NKAKGDGAGQNE
+262 NWATKAGSSAPNQNE
-274 MFELPN
+274 MFGLPN
-280 ADAQASKIIFNR
+280 ASEQASKVIFNQG
-292 NFASRLTRP
+292 FWGRLTTP
-301 SDNNGTMVINPP
+301 ESNNGNMLVDPP
-313 ANSIGGNSLDWM
+313 NGSKGGNTNDWM
-325 YNTTGA
+325 YNTTGT

-345 SADASGTDFGVYVE
+345 SADASGTDFGVFVE
-359 HPAVDPVK
+359 HPQSEPVK
-367 KVDKTRIASYQ
+367 KVDKTRIASYT
-378 DGKLVYTIQSTI
+378 DGTLEYTIQAAV

-397 IDDIDEFSIDDLLD
+397 IDAIDSFSIEDLLD
-411 NRLKNVTVK
+411 NRLKDVAVK
-420 GVYVTDSED
+420 GVYTTDSED
-429 ADPSTADWRKLPPNK
+429 ANPGVAEWIKLRGTQ

-449 TGQKLKVNIDKSQL
+449 TGNRLKVDINKNLL
-463 GHKQVK
+463 GHKQFKVVFVVK
-469 VIFETDTLATDLSAD
+469 TQSHDLMAD
-484 TSIINNQATVHT
+484 TSIINNQAISHS

-502 SNVTRTQPTYKFD
+502 SNVVRTQPTLMYD
-515 HEFVA
+515 HEFKS
-520 EDGSQLPGD
+520 EDGSELPQD
-529 VTTLTPGTTEDIT
+529 VKDLTPASTEDIT

-551 FTVPDASKP
+551 FSVPETSKP
-560 DTSYKGYDASKVQVK
+560 NATYNGYDAGKVQVK
-575 DDAKNGVWS
+575 DDVKNGVWT
-584 FKSWDKAN
+584 FKSWYKQS
-592 ETLDHKNGHFIGTWA
+592 ETLDKKNGHFIGTWA

-620 MSDGSTVP
+620 MSDGSAVP

-656 AAENAMQP
+656 AAENVMQP

-683 DFIGWDIPSATINRA
+683 NFISWDIPTATINRA

-718 FKSNTDKALP
+718 FKSDTDKALP
-728 AGITAITPATVNDQ
+728 AGITALTPATVNDQ
-742 YHDGDTINADDFQI
+742 YHDGDTINADNFQI
-756 PAENVVSS
+756 PADHVVPS

-769 DASKVQY
+769 DANKVQY

-828 PTELTAI
+828 PSELTAI

-900 ADVTFTLKWSY
+900 GDVTFTLKWSY
-911 SEYKFGKQ
+911 TEYKFGKQ

-939 GNIEN
+939 ASVEN

-1010 TWRFSPYHHKQ
+1010 TWKF
-1021 THEFVS
+1021 
-1027 GTDGKQLP
+1027 
-1035 EKILNMTPGEV
+1035 
-1046 DGLVTGNTANP
+1046 
-1057 STFTVADGDKTPD
+1057 
-1070 TNREYQVGKVQVVDG
+1070 
-1085 AGSWT
+1085 
-1090 FKSWD
+1090 
-1095 KDSETVNKTDVH
+1095 
-1107 FVGTWEYNEPSFG
+1107 
-1120 KTHKYV
+1120 
-1126 SETEGME
+1126 
-1133 LPKVVTDTLPG
+1133 
-1144 NVTDAYKRGEVVNGD
+1144 NGY
-1159 TIPNEVTDE
+1159 
-1168 DNDGVWTTTG
+1168 
-1178 WKTKDVTI
+1178 
-1186 ENSDPEFVAGWTFK
+1186 S
-1200 ANPHKATYE
+1200 HKATYE
-1209 FVSGTPGK
+1209 FVSGTPDK
-1217 DLPKSIVDMTPTDP
+1217 QLPKSIVDMTPTDP
-1231 ADYTKGTE
+1231 AKYTKGTE

-1247 KTVKDEDNDGVW
+1247 KTVKDEDNDGTW
-1259 TFKSYDHDKQTVE
+1259 TFKSYDHDRQTVE

-1343 WTFNKWDSSKK
+1343 WTFNKWDSPKK

-1373 YKVTYKFTSGTSGRE
+1373 YKVTYKFTSGTPGKE
-1388 LPKEVTDL
+1388 LPKEVTEL
-1396 LPKDNK
+1396 LPKDDK
-1402 IYVTGSKVKSNKPS
+1402 TYVTGSKVKSNKPS

-1453 DPEPAKPAA
+1453 DPAPTPEPQ
-1462 KPVPKTGDAT
+1462 KPVPATGQEEVNPFGIA
-1472 TTAPVV
+1472 
-1478 GGITAIMTSILAF
+1478 GGVAAIAAAALAF
-1491 FGIKRKSDD
+1491 IGYKRSKRDDDIEK

>member
-31 LSNVSGVAKYAY
+31 LSNVSGIVKSAY
-43 AETTPTAQIKTT
+43 AETPNTAQIKTT

-75 VIHKDPTTQINTF
+75 VVHKDPTTQINTF

-162 ASTSTRERRMSK
+162 AATSTRERRMSK

-247 KLVVPVGDLDVISYV
+247 KLVVPVGDLDVINYV

-280 ADAQASKIIFNR
+280 ADSQASKIIFNR
-292 NFASRLTRP
+292 NFAARLTRP

-325 YNTTGA
+325 YNTTGT

-429 ADPSTADWRKLPPNK
+429 ADPSTADWRKLTPNK

-449 TGQKLKVNIDKSQL
+449 TGQRLKVNIDKSQL

-620 MSDGSTVP
+620 MSDGSAVP

-656 AAENAMQP
+656 AAENVMQP

-683 DFIGWDIPSATINRA
+683 NFISWDIPSATINRA

-707 YHENLWGKSHE
+707 YHENLWGKLHE

-728 AGITAITPATVNDQ
+728 AGITALTPATVNDQ
-742 YHDGDTINADDFQI
+742 YHDGDTINADSFQI
-756 PAENVVSS
+756 PAENVVPS

-769 DASKVQY
+769 DANKVQY

-828 PTELTAI
+828 PGELTAI

-863 ASDKLYQEG
+863 ASDKLYQDG

-900 ADVTFTLKWSY
+900 GDVTFTLKWSY
-911 SEYKFGKQ
+911 QEYKFGKQ

-939 GNIEN
+939 ANVEN

-993 DKDNI
+993 DKNNI
-998 TVDHSDDNLFTG
+998 TVDHSDDNLFAG
-1010 TWRFSPYHHKQ
+1010 TWKFMGYS
-1021 THEFVS
+1021 
-1027 GTDGKQLP
+1027 
-1035 EKILNMTPGEV
+1035 
-1046 DGLVTGNTANP
+1046 
-1057 STFTVADGDKTPD
+1057 
-1070 TNREYQVGKVQVVDG
+1070 
-1085 AGSWT
+1085 
-1090 FKSWD
+1090 
-1095 KDSETVNKTDVH
+1095 
-1107 FVGTWEYNEPSFG
+1107 
-1120 KTHKYV
+1120 
-1126 SETEGME
+1126 
-1133 LPKVVTDTLPG
+1133 
-1144 NVTDAYKRGEVVNGD
+1144 
-1159 TIPNEVTDE
+1159 
-1168 DNDGVWTTTG
+1168 
-1178 WKTKDVTI
+1178 
-1186 ENSDPEFVAGWTFK
+1186 
-1200 ANPHKATYE
+1200 HKATYE

-1217 DLPKSIVDMTPTDP
+1217 ELPKSIVDMIPTDP
-1231 ADYTKGTE
+1231 AKYTKGAE

-1247 KTVKDEDNDGVW
+1247 KTIKDEDNDGTW

-1343 WTFNKWDSSKK
+1343 WTFNKWDSPKK

-1373 YKVTYKFTSGTSGRE
+1373 YKVTYKFTSGTPGKE

-1396 LPKDNK
+1396 LPKDDK
-1402 IYVTGSKVKSNKPS
+1402 TYVTGSKVKSNKPS

-1453 DPEPAKPAA
+1453 DPEPAKPAKPA
-1462 KPVPKTGDAT
+1462 TKPVPKTGDAT
-1472 TTAPVV
+1472 TVAPAV
-1478 GGITAIMTSILAF
+1478 GGIAAIMTSILTF
-1491 FGIKRKSDD
+1491 FGIKRKSDE

>member
-43 AETTPTAQIKTT
+43 AETPTTAQIKTT

-75 VIHKDPTTQINTF
+75 VVHKDPTTQINTF

-174 PGDEVMFAELDNAAG
+174 SGDEVMFAELDNAAG
-189 ENGVVQFTNYNFYTG
+189 ENGVVQFSNYNFYTS
-204 EPNAAPYVHPVQGS
+204 EPNAAPYVHPTNGS

-280 ADAQASKIIFNR
+280 ADSQASKIIFNR
-292 NFASRLTRP
+292 NFAARLTRP

-560 DTSYKGYDASKVQVK
+560 YTSYKGYDASKVQVK

-607 FTPNAYAQTYKYV
+607 FTPNAYAQTYKYI
-620 MSDGSTVP
+620 MSDGSAVP

-634 LPARVGDLVD
+634 LPARVGDLID

-656 AAENAMQP
+656 AAENVMQP
-664 TDKGYDASKTQV
+664 TDKGYDATKTQV

-742 YHDGDTINADDFQI
+742 YHDGDTINADSFQI
-756 PAENVVSS
+756 PAENVVPS

-835 TPASSNG
+835 TPASSSG

-900 ADVTFTLKWSY
+900 GDVTFTLKWSY

-939 GNIEN
+939 ANVEN

-954 DGFEVPADK
+954 DSFEVPADK

-983 RDGVWEFIGW
+983 RDGVWEFVSW

-1010 TWRFSPYHHKQ
+1010 TWKF
-1021 THEFVS
+1021 
-1027 GTDGKQLP
+1027 
-1035 EKILNMTPGEV
+1035 
-1046 DGLVTGNTANP
+1046 
-1057 STFTVADGDKTPD
+1057 
-1070 TNREYQVGKVQVVDG
+1070 
-1085 AGSWT
+1085 
-1090 FKSWD
+1090 
-1095 KDSETVNKTDVH
+1095 
-1107 FVGTWEYNEPSFG
+1107 
-1120 KTHKYV
+1120 
-1126 SETEGME
+1126 
-1133 LPKVVTDTLPG
+1133 
-1144 NVTDAYKRGEVVNGD
+1144 NGY
-1159 TIPNEVTDE
+1159 
-1168 DNDGVWTTTG
+1168 
-1178 WKTKDVTI
+1178 
-1186 ENSDPEFVAGWTFK
+1186 S
-1200 ANPHKATYE
+1200 HKAIYE
-1209 FVSGTPGK
+1209 FASGTPGK
-1217 DLPKSIVDMTPTDP
+1217 ELPKSIVDMTPTDP
-1231 ADYTKGTE
+1231 AEYTKGTE

-1247 KTVKDEDNDGVW
+1247 KTVKDEDNDGTW

-1343 WTFNKWDSSKK
+1343 WMFNKWDSPKK

-1373 YKVTYKFTSGTSGRE
+1373 YKVTYKFTSGTPGKE

-1396 LPKDNK
+1396 LPKDDK
-1402 IYVTGSKVKSNKPS
+1402 TYVTGSKVKSNKPS

-1443 EFAGEWVFEA
+1443 EFTGEWVFEA
-1453 DPEPAKPAA
+1453 DPAPTPEPAKPAA

-1472 TTAPVV
+1472 TVAPAV
-1478 GGITAIMTSILAF
+1478 GGIAAIMTSILAF
-1491 FGIKRKSDD
+1491 FGIKRKSDE

>member
-1 MFTIRK
+1 
-7 EYMDKRYNSPGRRA
+7 MDKRYNSPGRRA

-31 LSNVSGVAKYAY
+31 LSNVSGIVKSAY
-43 AETTPTAQIKTT
+43 AETPNTAQIKTT

-75 VIHKDPTTQINTF
+75 VVHKDPTTQINTF

-174 PGDEVMFAELDNAAG
+174 PGDEVMFAELDNATS
-189 ENGVVQFTNYNFYTG
+189 ENGVVQFTNCNFYTS

-247 KLVVPVGDLDVISYV
+247 KLVVPVGDLDVINYV

-280 ADAQASKIIFNR
+280 ADSQASKIIFNR
-292 NFASRLTRP
+292 NFAARLTRP

-325 YNTTGA
+325 YNTTGT

-367 KVDKTRIASYQ
+367 KVDKARIASYQ

-449 TGQKLKVNIDKSQL
+449 TGQRLKVNIDKSQL

-484 TSIINNQATVHT
+484 ASIINNQATVHT

-620 MSDGSTVP
+620 MSDGSAVP

-634 LPARVGDLVD
+634 LPARVGDLID

-656 AAENAMQP
+656 AAENVMQP

-683 DFIGWDIPSATINRA
+683 NFVNWDIPSATINRA

-728 AGITAITPATVNDQ
+728 AGITAVTPTTVNDQ

-756 PAENVVSS
+756 SAENVVPA

-769 DASKVQY
+769 DANKVQY

-835 TPASSNG
+835 TPASSSG

-900 ADVTFTLKWSY
+900 GDVTFTLKWSY
-911 SEYKFGKQ
+911 TEYKFGKQ

-939 GNIEN
+939 ANIEN

-983 RDGVWEFIGW
+983 RDGVWEFVSW
-993 DKDNI
+993 DKNNI

-1010 TWRFSPYHHKQ
+1010 TWKFMDYS
-1021 THEFVS
+1021 
-1027 GTDGKQLP
+1027 
-1035 EKILNMTPGEV
+1035 
-1046 DGLVTGNTANP
+1046 
-1057 STFTVADGDKTPD
+1057 
-1070 TNREYQVGKVQVVDG
+1070 
-1085 AGSWT
+1085 
-1090 FKSWD
+1090 
-1095 KDSETVNKTDVH
+1095 
-1107 FVGTWEYNEPSFG
+1107 
-1120 KTHKYV
+1120 
-1126 SETEGME
+1126 
-1133 LPKVVTDTLPG
+1133 
-1144 NVTDAYKRGEVVNGD
+1144 
-1159 TIPNEVTDE
+1159 
-1168 DNDGVWTTTG
+1168 
-1178 WKTKDVTI
+1178 
-1186 ENSDPEFVAGWTFK
+1186 
-1200 ANPHKATYE
+1200 HKATYE

-1217 DLPKSIVDMTPTDP
+1217 ELPKSIVDMTPTDP
-1231 ADYTKGTE
+1231 AKYTKGTE

-1247 KTVKDEDNDGVW
+1247 KTIKDEDNDGTW
-1259 TFKSYDHDKQTVE
+1259 TFKSYDHDKQTIE

-1343 WTFNKWDSSKK
+1343 WTFNKWDSPKK

-1373 YKVTYKFTSGTSGRE
+1373 YKVTYKFTSGTPGKE

-1396 LPKDNK
+1396 LPKDDK
-1402 IYVTGSKVKSNKPS
+1402 TYVTGSKVNSNAPS

-1453 DPEPAKPAA
+1453 DPAPTPEPQKPAA

-1478 GGITAIMTSILAF
+1478 GGIAAIMTSILAF

>member
-1 MFTIRK
+1 
-7 EYMDKRYNSPGRRA
+7 MDKRYNSPGRRA

-31 LSNVSGVAKYAY
+31 LSNVSGIVKSAY
-43 AETTPTAQIKTT
+43 AETPTTAQIKTT

-97 GNGWAP
+97 GKGWAP

-132 TGYYFGRQTNVRM
+132 TGYYFGKQTNVRV

-174 PGDEVMFAELDNAAG
+174 SEDEVMFGELDNAAG
-189 ENGVVQFTNYNFYTG
+189 ENGVFQFTNYNFYTG

-218 KQNTLNSWYTMRAD
+218 KQNTLSSWYTMRAD

-247 KLVVPVGDLDVISYV
+247 KLVVPVGDIDVINWV
-262 NKAKGDGAGQNE
+262 NKQKGDGAGQNE
-274 MFELPN
+274 SFELPN
-280 ADAQASKIIFNR
+280 ADSQAAKIIFNQG
-292 NFASRLTRP
+292 FAARLTQP
-301 SDNNGTMVINPP
+301 SNNNGTMVINPP

-325 YNTTGA
+325 YNTTGT
-331 TIRSRSNSLTFTSG
+331 TIRSRNNSLTFTSA

-367 KVDKTRIASYQ
+367 KVDKSRIASYQ

-397 IDDIDEFSIDDLLD
+397 IDDIDEFSIEDLLD

-429 ADPSTADWRKLPPNK
+429 ANPSTADWRKLPANK

-484 TSIINNQATVHT
+484 ASLINNQATVHT

-515 HEFVA
+515 HEFVS
-520 EDGSQLPGD
+520 EDGSQLPSD
-529 VTTLTPGTTEDIT
+529 VTTITPGTTEDIT

-620 MSDGSTVP
+620 MSDGSAVP

-656 AAENAMQP
+656 AAENVMQP
-664 TDKGYDASKTQV
+664 TDKGYDATKTQV

-683 DFIGWDIPSATINRA
+683 DFVNWDIPSATINRA

-728 AGITAITPATVNDQ
+728 AGITAITPATVSDQ
-742 YHDGDTINADDFQI
+742 YHDGNTINADTFQI
-756 PAENVVSS
+756 PAENVVPSA
-764 TNPLY
+764 NPLY
-769 DASKVQY
+769 DANKVQY

-828 PTELTAI
+828 PSELTAI

-842 YEDGTVLN
+842 YEDGAVLN

-900 ADVTFTLKWSY
+900 GDVTFTLKWSY
-911 SEYKFGKQ
+911 QEYKFGKQ

-939 GNIEN
+939 ANVEN

-954 DGFEVPADK
+954 DSFEVPADK

-1010 TWRFSPYHHKQ
+1010 TWKF
-1021 THEFVS
+1021 
-1027 GTDGKQLP
+1027 
-1035 EKILNMTPGEV
+1035 
-1046 DGLVTGNTANP
+1046 
-1057 STFTVADGDKTPD
+1057 
-1070 TNREYQVGKVQVVDG
+1070 
-1085 AGSWT
+1085 
-1090 FKSWD
+1090 
-1095 KDSETVNKTDVH
+1095 
-1107 FVGTWEYNEPSFG
+1107 
-1120 KTHKYV
+1120 
-1126 SETEGME
+1126 
-1133 LPKVVTDTLPG
+1133 
-1144 NVTDAYKRGEVVNGD
+1144 NGY
-1159 TIPNEVTDE
+1159 
-1168 DNDGVWTTTG
+1168 
-1178 WKTKDVTI
+1178 
-1186 ENSDPEFVAGWTFK
+1186 S
-1200 ANPHKATYE
+1200 HKATYE
-1209 FVSGTPGK
+1209 FVSGTPDK
-1217 DLPKSIVDMTPTDP
+1217 QLPKSIVDMTPTDP
-1231 ADYTKGTE
+1231 AKYTKGTE

-1247 KTVKDEDNDGVW
+1247 KTVKDDENDGTW
-1259 TFKSYDHDKQTVE
+1259 TFKTYDHNKQTVE

-1314 DDKTYITKT
+1314 DDKAYITKT

-1343 WTFNKWDSSKK
+1343 WTFNKWDSPKK

-1373 YKVTYKFTSGTSGRE
+1373 YKVTYKFTSGTPGKE

-1396 LPKDNK
+1396 LPKDDK
-1402 IYVTGSKVKSNKPS
+1402 TYVTGSKVKSNKPS

-1421 VDGGTWKFKEFP
+1421 VDGGIWKFKEFP

-1453 DPEPAKPAA
+1453 DPAPTPEPQKPAA

-1472 TTAPVV
+1472 TVAPAV
-1478 GGITAIMTSILAF
+1478 GGIAAIVTSILAF
-1491 FGIKRKSDD
+1491 FRIKRKSDD

>member
-43 AETTPTAQIKTT
+43 AETPTTAQIKTT

-75 VIHKDPTTQINTF
+75 VVHKDPTTQINTF

-247 KLVVPVGDLDVISYV
+247 KLVVPVGDLDVINSV
-262 NKAKGDGAGQNE
+262 NKLKGDGAGQNE

-292 NFASRLTRP
+292 NFAARLTRP
-301 SDNNGTMVINPP
+301 SDNNGTMVVNPP
-313 ANSIGGNSLDWM
+313 ANSTGGNSLDWM
-325 YNTTGA
+325 YNTTGT

-484 TSIINNQATVHT
+484 TNIINNQATVHT

-620 MSDGSTVP
+620 MSDGSAVP

-634 LPARVGDLVD
+634 LPARVGDLID

-656 AAENAMQP
+656 AAENVMQP
-664 TDKGYDASKTQV
+664 ADKGYDASKTQV
-676 KLPHGYA
+676 KLLHGYA

-728 AGITAITPATVNDQ
+728 AGITAITPAIVSDQ
-742 YHDGDTINADDFQI
+742 YHDGDTINADEFQI
-756 PAENVVSS
+756 PAENVVPS

-769 DASKVQY
+769 DANKVQY

-822 VDGTPL
+822 VDGNPL
-828 PTELTAI
+828 PSELTAI

-900 ADVTFTLKWSY
+900 GDVTFTLKWSY
-911 SEYKFGKQ
+911 QEYKFGKQ

-939 GNIEN
+939 VNVEN
-944 QYKPNEVITA
+944 QYKHNEVITA

-963 KPADGTEY
+963 KPADGTEF

-1010 TWRFSPYHHKQ
+1010 TWKFMGYS
-1021 THEFVS
+1021 
-1027 GTDGKQLP
+1027 
-1035 EKILNMTPGEV
+1035 
-1046 DGLVTGNTANP
+1046 
-1057 STFTVADGDKTPD
+1057 
-1070 TNREYQVGKVQVVDG
+1070 
-1085 AGSWT
+1085 
-1090 FKSWD
+1090 
-1095 KDSETVNKTDVH
+1095 
-1107 FVGTWEYNEPSFG
+1107 
-1120 KTHKYV
+1120 
-1126 SETEGME
+1126 
-1133 LPKVVTDTLPG
+1133 
-1144 NVTDAYKRGEVVNGD
+1144 
-1159 TIPNEVTDE
+1159 
-1168 DNDGVWTTTG
+1168 
-1178 WKTKDVTI
+1178 
-1186 ENSDPEFVAGWTFK
+1186 
-1200 ANPHKATYE
+1200 HKATYE
-1209 FVSGTPGK
+1209 FVSGTPDK
-1217 DLPKSIVDMTPTDP
+1217 QLPKSIVDMTPTDS
-1231 ADYTKGTE
+1231 AKYTKGTE

-1247 KTVKDEDNDGVW
+1247 KTVKDGDNDGTW

-1343 WTFNKWDSSKK
+1343 WTFNKWDSPKK

-1373 YKVTYKFTSGTSGRE
+1373 YKVTYKFTSGTPGKE

-1396 LPKDNK
+1396 LPKDDK
-1402 IYVTGSKVKSNKPS
+1402 TYVTGSKVKPNTPS

-1453 DPEPAKPAA
+1453 DPAPTPEPQKPAA

-1472 TTAPVV
+1472 TVAPAV
-1478 GGITAIMTSILAF
+1478 GGIAAVVTSILAF

>member
-1 MFTIRK
+1 MKNKFVFNK
-7 EYMDKRYNSPGRRA
+7 A
-21 IVAGLMAATL
+21 VAAGLMLTSIVSPFVTNPATAHAAEP
-31 LSNVSGVAKYAY
+31 V
-43 AETTPTAQIKTT
+43 QIKTT
-55 NVDLAK
+55 NVDLSK
-61 LKLQKLNLNMNDYE
+61 LQLQKLNLNMNDYE
-75 VIHKDPTTQINTF
+75 IVHQDPTTKINMF
-88 DSSAYFSQP
+88 DVSAYHTQP
-97 GNGWAP
+97 DSAWAP
-103 TSIIQFSSQIDK
+103 FNIIQFSSQIDK

-120 VIDNPVEILFKN
+120 EIDNPVEILFKN
-132 TGYYFGRQTNVRM
+132 TGYYFGKQTNVRV
-145 KVNRVYYDAID
+145 KVNKVYYDAID
-156 YSGTSY
+156 YSGTSV
-162 ASTSTRERRMSK
+162 ADSSTREKRMNKSE
-174 PGDEVMFAELDNAAG
+174 DEVTFATLDDSQNEG
-189 ENGVVQFTNYNFYTG
+189 GLVQFTNYIYYANDTQVKQ
-204 EPNAAPYVHPVQGS
+204 YVKPKPGS
-218 KQNTLNSWYTMRAD
+218 KQNTLSLWYTMRAD

-247 KLVVPVGDLDVISYV
+247 KLVMPVADIDVINWV
-262 NKAKGDGAGQNE
+262 NKQKGAGSGQNE
-274 MFELPN
+274 MFGLPN
-280 ADAQASKIIFNR
+280 AGEQASKVIFNQG
-292 NFASRLTRP
+292 FGGRLTQP
-301 SDNNGTMVINPP
+301 ENNNGNMLVDPP
-313 ANSIGGNSLDWM
+313 AKSEGGNTSDWM
-325 YNTTGA
+325 YNTTGT

-359 HPAVDPVK
+359 HPQSEPVK
-367 KVDKTRIASYQ
+367 KVDKTRIASYT
-378 DGKLVYTIQSTI
+378 DGTLEYTIQAAV

-397 IDDIDEFSIDDLLD
+397 IDAIDSFSIEDLLD
-411 NRLKNVTVK
+411 NRLKDVEVK
-420 GVYVTDSED
+420 GVYTTDSED
-429 ADPSTADWRKLPPNK
+429 ANPGVAEWTKLSGTQ

-449 TGQKLKVNIDKSQL
+449 SGNRLKVDINKRLL
-463 GHKQVK
+463 GHKQFKVVFVVK
-469 VIFETDTLATDLSAD
+469 TQSHDLMAD
-484 TSIINNQATVHT
+484 TSIINNQAISHS

-502 SNVTRTQPTYKFD
+502 SNVVRTQPTLMYD
-515 HEFVA
+515 HEFKS
-520 EDGSQLPGD
+520 EDGSELPQD
-529 VTTLTPGTTEDIT
+529 VKTLTPASTEDIT

-551 FTVPDASKP
+551 FSVPEASKP
-560 DTSYKGYDASKVQVK
+560 NGTYNGYDADKVQVK
-575 DDAKNGVWS
+575 DDAKNGVWT
-584 FKSWDKAN
+584 FKSWDKQS
-592 ETLDHKNGHFIGTWA
+592 ETLDKKNGHFIGTWA

-620 MSDGSTVP
+620 MSDGSAVP

-634 LPARVGDLVD
+634 LPARVGDLID

-656 AAENAMQP
+656 AAENVMQP
-664 TDKGYDASKTQV
+664 TDKGYDATKTQV

-683 DFIGWDIPSATINRA
+683 DFVNWDISSATINRA

-728 AGITAITPATVNDQ
+728 AGITALTPATVSDQ
-742 YHDGDTINADDFQI
+742 YHDGDTINADEFQV
-756 PAENVVSS
+756 PAENVVPS

-769 DASKVQY
+769 DANKVQY

-835 TPASSNG
+835 TPASSSG

-939 GNIEN
+939 ASVEN

-983 RDGVWEFIGW
+983 RDGVWEFVSW

-1010 TWRFSPYHHKQ
+1010 TWKF
-1021 THEFVS
+1021 
-1027 GTDGKQLP
+1027 
-1035 EKILNMTPGEV
+1035 
-1046 DGLVTGNTANP
+1046 
-1057 STFTVADGDKTPD
+1057 
-1070 TNREYQVGKVQVVDG
+1070 
-1085 AGSWT
+1085 
-1090 FKSWD
+1090 
-1095 KDSETVNKTDVH
+1095 
-1107 FVGTWEYNEPSFG
+1107 
-1120 KTHKYV
+1120 
-1126 SETEGME
+1126 
-1133 LPKVVTDTLPG
+1133 
-1144 NVTDAYKRGEVVNGD
+1144 NGY
-1159 TIPNEVTDE
+1159 
-1168 DNDGVWTTTG
+1168 
-1178 WKTKDVTI
+1178 
-1186 ENSDPEFVAGWTFK
+1186 S
-1200 ANPHKATYE
+1200 HKATYE
-1209 FVSGTPGK
+1209 FVSGTPDK
-1217 DLPKSIVDMTPTDP
+1217 QLPKSIVDMTPTDP
-1231 ADYTKGTE
+1231 AKYTKGTE

-1247 KTVKDEDNDGVW
+1247 KTVKDEDNDGTW

-1343 WTFNKWDSSKK
+1343 WTFNKWDSPKK

-1373 YKVTYKFTSGTSGRE
+1373 YKVTYKFTSGTPGKE

-1396 LPKDNK
+1396 LPKDDK
-1402 IYVTGSKVKSNKPS
+1402 TYVTDSKVKSKVPS

-1453 DPEPAKPAA
+1453 DPAPTPEPQ
-1462 KPVPKTGDAT
+1462 KPVPATGQEEVSPFGIA
-1472 TTAPVV
+1472 
-1478 GGITAIMTSILAF
+1478 GGIAAIAAAALAF
-1491 FGIKRKSDD
+1491 IGYKRSKRDDDIEK

>member
-1 MFTIRK
+1 
-7 EYMDKRYNSPGRRA
+7 MDKRYNSPGRRA

-31 LSNVSGVAKYAY
+31 LSNVSGIVKSAY
-43 AETTPTAQIKTT
+43 AETPNTAQIKTT

-75 VIHKDPTTQINTF
+75 VVHKDPTTQINTF

-132 TGYYFGRQTNVRM
+132 TGYCFGRQTNVRM

-162 ASTSTRERRMSK
+162 ASTSTRERRMSE

-280 ADAQASKIIFNR
+280 ADSQASKIIFNR
-292 NFASRLTRP
+292 NFAARLTRP

-429 ADPSTADWRKLPPNK
+429 ADPSTADWRKLPASR
-444 YTIDT
+444 YSVDT
-449 TGQKLKVNIDKSQL
+449 TGQRLKVNIDKSQL

-620 MSDGSTVP
+620 MSDGSAVP

-656 AAENAMQP
+656 AAENVMQP
-664 TDKGYDASKTQV
+664 TDKGYDATKTQV

-683 DFIGWDIPSATINRA
+683 DFISWDIPSATINRA

-728 AGITAITPATVNDQ
+728 AGITALTPATVNDQ
-742 YHDGDTINADDFQI
+742 YHDGDTINADNFQI
-756 PAENVVSS
+756 PAENVVPS

-828 PTELTAI
+828 PSELTAI

-911 SEYKFGKQ
+911 QEYKFGKQ

-939 GNIEN
+939 ANIEN

-1010 TWRFSPYHHKQ
+1010 TWKFMGYS
-1021 THEFVS
+1021 
-1027 GTDGKQLP
+1027 
-1035 EKILNMTPGEV
+1035 
-1046 DGLVTGNTANP
+1046 
-1057 STFTVADGDKTPD
+1057 
-1070 TNREYQVGKVQVVDG
+1070 
-1085 AGSWT
+1085 
-1090 FKSWD
+1090 
-1095 KDSETVNKTDVH
+1095 
-1107 FVGTWEYNEPSFG
+1107 
-1120 KTHKYV
+1120 
-1126 SETEGME
+1126 
-1133 LPKVVTDTLPG
+1133 
-1144 NVTDAYKRGEVVNGD
+1144 
-1159 TIPNEVTDE
+1159 
-1168 DNDGVWTTTG
+1168 
-1178 WKTKDVTI
+1178 
-1186 ENSDPEFVAGWTFK
+1186 
-1200 ANPHKATYE
+1200 HKATYE

-1217 DLPKSIVDMTPTDP
+1217 ELPKSIVDMTPTDP
-1231 ADYTKGTE
+1231 AKYTKGTE

-1247 KTVKDEDNDGVW
+1247 KTVKDEDNDGTW

-1343 WTFNKWDSSKK
+1343 WTFNKWDSPKK

-1373 YKVTYKFTSGTSGRE
+1373 YKVTYKFTSGTPGKE

-1396 LPKDNK
+1396 LPKDDK
-1402 IYVTGSKVKSNKPS
+1402 TYVTGSKVKSNKPS

-1453 DPEPAKPAA
+1453 DPAPTPEPQKPAA

-1472 TTAPVV
+1472 TVAPVV
-1478 GGITAIMTSILAF
+1478 GGIVAIMTSILAF

>member
-1 MFTIRK
+1 MFTNRK

-31 LSNVSGVAKYAY
+31 LSNVSGIVKSAY
-43 AETTPTAQIKTT
+43 AETPTTAQIKTT

-156 YSGTSY
+156 YSGTSH

-189 ENGVVQFTNYNFYTG
+189 ENGVVQFTNYNFYTS
-204 EPNAAPYVHPVQGS
+204 EPGAAPYVHPVQGS

-280 ADAQASKIIFNR
+280 ADSQASKIIFNR
-292 NFASRLTRP
+292 NFAARLTRP

-378 DGKLVYTIQSTI
+378 DSKLVYTIQSTI
-390 PKVGTDV
+390 PKVGMDV

-484 TSIINNQATVHT
+484 TSIINNQATIHT

-592 ETLDHKNGHFIGTWA
+592 ETLNNKNGHFIGTWA
-607 FTPNAYAQTYKYV
+607 FTPNAYAQTYKYI
-620 MSDGSTVP
+620 MSDGSAVP

-656 AAENAMQP
+656 AAENVMQP

-742 YHDGDTINADDFQI
+742 YHDGDTINADTFQI
-756 PAENVVSS
+756 PAENVVPS

-769 DASKVQY
+769 DAAKVQY

-835 TPASSNG
+835 TPASSSG

-850 ADTFEVP
+850 ANTFEVP

-900 ADVTFTLKWSY
+900 GDVTFTLKWSY

-939 GNIEN
+939 ANVEN

-983 RDGVWEFIGW
+983 RDGVWEFVSW

-1010 TWRFSPYHHKQ
+1010 TWKF
-1021 THEFVS
+1021 
-1027 GTDGKQLP
+1027 
-1035 EKILNMTPGEV
+1035 
-1046 DGLVTGNTANP
+1046 
-1057 STFTVADGDKTPD
+1057 
-1070 TNREYQVGKVQVVDG
+1070 
-1085 AGSWT
+1085 
-1090 FKSWD
+1090 
-1095 KDSETVNKTDVH
+1095 
-1107 FVGTWEYNEPSFG
+1107 
-1120 KTHKYV
+1120 
-1126 SETEGME
+1126 
-1133 LPKVVTDTLPG
+1133 
-1144 NVTDAYKRGEVVNGD
+1144 NGY
-1159 TIPNEVTDE
+1159 
-1168 DNDGVWTTTG
+1168 
-1178 WKTKDVTI
+1178 
-1186 ENSDPEFVAGWTFK
+1186 S
-1200 ANPHKATYE
+1200 HKATYE

-1217 DLPKSIVDMTPTDP
+1217 ELPKSIVDMTPTDP

-1247 KTVKDEDNDGVW
+1247 KTVKDEDNDGTW

-1343 WTFNKWDSSKK
+1343 WTFNKWDSPKK

-1373 YKVTYKFTSGTSGRE
+1373 YKVTYKFTSGTPGKE

-1396 LPKDNK
+1396 LPKDDK
-1402 IYVTGSKVKSNKPS
+1402 TYVTGSKVKSNKPS

-1453 DPEPAKPAA
+1453 DPAPTPEPQKPAA

-1478 GGITAIMTSILAF
+1478 GGIAAIMTSILAF

>member
-7 EYMDKRYNSPGRRA
+7 ECMDKRYNSPGRRA

-31 LSNVSGVAKYAY
+31 LSNVSGIVKSAY
-43 AETTPTAQIKTT
+43 AETPNTAQIKTT
-55 NVDLAK
+55 NVDLAN

-75 VIHKDPTTQINTF
+75 VVHKDPTTQINTF

-280 ADAQASKIIFNR
+280 ADSQASKIIFNR
-292 NFASRLTRP
+292 NFAARLTRP

-313 ANSIGGNSLDWM
+313 ANSIGGNSLDWI

-449 TGQKLKVNIDKSQL
+449 AGQKLKVNIDKSQL

-529 VTTLTPGTTEDIT
+529 ITTLTPGTTEDIT

-560 DTSYKGYDASKVQVK
+560 DTSYKGYDTSKVQVK

-620 MSDGSTVP
+620 MSDGSAVP

-656 AAENAMQP
+656 AAENVMQP

-742 YHDGDTINADDFQI
+742 YHDGDTINADTFQI
-756 PAENVVSS
+756 PADHVVPA

-769 DASKVQY
+769 DANKVQY

-850 ADTFEVP
+850 ADTFDVP
-857 AANKVD
+857 ATNKVD

-911 SEYKFGKQ
+911 TEYKFGKQ

-939 GNIEN
+939 ANVEN

-963 KPADGTEY
+963 KPTDGTEY
-971 ADASKKQFVDTE
+971 ADTSKKQFVDTE
-983 RDGVWEFIGW
+983 RDGVWEFVSW

-1010 TWRFSPYHHKQ
+1010 TWKFMGYS
-1021 THEFVS
+1021 
-1027 GTDGKQLP
+1027 
-1035 EKILNMTPGEV
+1035 
-1046 DGLVTGNTANP
+1046 
-1057 STFTVADGDKTPD
+1057 
-1070 TNREYQVGKVQVVDG
+1070 
-1085 AGSWT
+1085 
-1090 FKSWD
+1090 
-1095 KDSETVNKTDVH
+1095 
-1107 FVGTWEYNEPSFG
+1107 
-1120 KTHKYV
+1120 
-1126 SETEGME
+1126 
-1133 LPKVVTDTLPG
+1133 
-1144 NVTDAYKRGEVVNGD
+1144 
-1159 TIPNEVTDE
+1159 
-1168 DNDGVWTTTG
+1168 
-1178 WKTKDVTI
+1178 
-1186 ENSDPEFVAGWTFK
+1186 
-1200 ANPHKATYE
+1200 HKATYE

-1217 DLPKSIVDMTPTDP
+1217 ELPKSIVDMTPTDP
-1231 ADYTKGTE
+1231 AKYTKGTE

-1247 KTVKDEDNDGVW
+1247 KTVKDEDNDGTW

-1343 WTFNKWDSSKK
+1343 WTFNKWDSPKK

-1373 YKVTYKFTSGTSGRE
+1373 YKVTYKFTSGTPGKE

-1396 LPKDNK
+1396 LPKDDK
-1402 IYVTGSKVKSNKPS
+1402 TYVTGSKVKSNTPS

-1453 DPEPAKPAA
+1453 DPAPTPEPQKPAA

-1478 GGITAIMTSILAF
+1478 GGIAAIMTSILAF

>member
-1 MFTIRK
+1 
-7 EYMDKRYNSPGRRA
+7 MDKRYNSPGRRA

-31 LSNVSGVAKYAY
+31 LSNVSGIVKSAY
-43 AETTPTAQIKTT
+43 AETPTTAQIKTT

-88 DSSAYFSQP
+88 DSSAYFSRP

-174 PGDEVMFAELDNAAG
+174 AEDEVMFGELDNSAG

-204 EPNAAPYVHPVQGS
+204 EPNAAPYVHPTNGS

-280 ADAQASKIIFNR
+280 ADSQASKIIFNR
-292 NFASRLTRP
+292 NFAARLTRP

-313 ANSIGGNSLDWM
+313 ANSTGGNSLDWM

-429 ADPSTADWRKLPPNK
+429 ANPSTADWRKLPPNK

-529 VTTLTPGTTEDIT
+529 ITTLTPGTTEDIT

-551 FTVPDASKP
+551 FSVPEASKP
-560 DTSYKGYDASKVQVK
+560 NATYNGYDAGKVQVK

-584 FKSWDKAN
+584 FKSWDKQS
-592 ETLDHKNGHFIGTWA
+592 ETLDKKNGHFIGTWA

-620 MSDGSTVP
+620 MSDGSAVP

-634 LPARVGDLVD
+634 LPARVGDLID

-656 AAENAMQP
+656 AAENVMQP
-664 TDKGYDASKTQV
+664 TDKGYDATKTQV

-683 DFIGWDIPSATINRA
+683 NFVNWDIPAATINRA

-728 AGITAITPATVNDQ
+728 AGITALTPATVNDQ

-756 PAENVVSS
+756 PAENVVPS
-764 TNPLY
+764 TNSLY
-769 DASKVQY
+769 DANKVQY

-857 AANKVD
+857 AVNKVD

-900 ADVTFTLKWSY
+900 GDVTFTLKWSY
-911 SEYKFGKQ
+911 QEYKFGKQ

-926 GSELPQGIKDITP
+926 GSELPQGVKDITP
-939 GNIEN
+939 ASVEN

-954 DGFEVPADK
+954 DGFEVPVDK

-1010 TWRFSPYHHKQ
+1010 TWKFMGYS
-1021 THEFVS
+1021 
-1027 GTDGKQLP
+1027 
-1035 EKILNMTPGEV
+1035 
-1046 DGLVTGNTANP
+1046 
-1057 STFTVADGDKTPD
+1057 
-1070 TNREYQVGKVQVVDG
+1070 
-1085 AGSWT
+1085 
-1090 FKSWD
+1090 
-1095 KDSETVNKTDVH
+1095 
-1107 FVGTWEYNEPSFG
+1107 
-1120 KTHKYV
+1120 
-1126 SETEGME
+1126 
-1133 LPKVVTDTLPG
+1133 
-1144 NVTDAYKRGEVVNGD
+1144 
-1159 TIPNEVTDE
+1159 
-1168 DNDGVWTTTG
+1168 
-1178 WKTKDVTI
+1178 
-1186 ENSDPEFVAGWTFK
+1186 
-1200 ANPHKATYE
+1200 HKATYE
-1209 FVSGTPGK
+1209 FMSGTPGK
-1217 DLPKSIVDMTPTDP
+1217 ELPKSIVDMTPTDP
-1231 ADYTKGTE
+1231 AKYTKGTE

-1247 KTVKDEDNDGVW
+1247 KTVKDDENDGTW
-1259 TFKSYDHDKQTVE
+1259 TFKSYDNDKQTVE

-1343 WTFNKWDSSKK
+1343 WTFNKWDSPKK

-1373 YKVTYKFTSGTSGRE
+1373 YKVTYKFTSGTPGKE

-1396 LPKDNK
+1396 LPKDDK
-1402 IYVTGSKVKSNKPS
+1402 TYVTGSKVKSNKPS

-1472 TTAPVV
+1472 TVAPAV
-1478 GGITAIMTSILAF
+1478 GGIAAIVTSILAF

>member
-7 EYMDKRYNSPGRRA
+7 EYMDKHYNSPGRRA

-31 LSNVSGVAKYAY
+31 LSNVSGIVKSAY
-43 AETTPTAQIKTT
+43 AETPTTAQIKTT

-75 VIHKDPTTQINTF
+75 VVHKDPTTQINTF

-274 MFELPN
+274 TFELPN
-280 ADAQASKIIFNR
+280 ADSQASKIIFNR
-292 NFASRLTRP
+292 NFAARLTRP

-313 ANSIGGNSLDWM
+313 ANSIGGNSLDWI

-484 TSIINNQATVHT
+484 TSIINNQATVHA

-620 MSDGSTVP
+620 MSDGSAVP

-634 LPARVGDLVD
+634 LPARVGDLID

-656 AAENAMQP
+656 AAENVMQP
-664 TDKGYDASKTQV
+664 TDKGYDATKTQV

-683 DFIGWDIPSATINRA
+683 DFIGWDIPTATINRA

-728 AGITAITPATVNDQ
+728 AGITALTPATVSDQ

-756 PAENVVSS
+756 PAENVVPS

-769 DASKVQY
+769 DANKVQY

-835 TPASSNG
+835 TPASSDG

-863 ASDKLYQEG
+863 TSDKLYQEG

-900 ADVTFTLKWSY
+900 GDVTFTLKWSY

-939 GNIEN
+939 ASVEN

-963 KPADGTEY
+963 VPAAGTEY

-983 RDGVWEFIGW
+983 RDGVWEFVSW

-1010 TWRFSPYHHKQ
+1010 TWKFMGYS
-1021 THEFVS
+1021 
-1027 GTDGKQLP
+1027 
-1035 EKILNMTPGEV
+1035 
-1046 DGLVTGNTANP
+1046 
-1057 STFTVADGDKTPD
+1057 
-1070 TNREYQVGKVQVVDG
+1070 
-1085 AGSWT
+1085 
-1090 FKSWD
+1090 
-1095 KDSETVNKTDVH
+1095 
-1107 FVGTWEYNEPSFG
+1107 
-1120 KTHKYV
+1120 
-1126 SETEGME
+1126 
-1133 LPKVVTDTLPG
+1133 
-1144 NVTDAYKRGEVVNGD
+1144 
-1159 TIPNEVTDE
+1159 
-1168 DNDGVWTTTG
+1168 
-1178 WKTKDVTI
+1178 
-1186 ENSDPEFVAGWTFK
+1186 
-1200 ANPHKATYE
+1200 HKATYE

-1217 DLPKSIVDMTPTDP
+1217 ELPKSIVDMTPTDP
-1231 ADYTKGTE
+1231 AKYTKGTE

-1247 KTVKDEDNDGVW
+1247 KTVKDDDNDGTW

-1294 FKSTDPKRE
+1294 FKSSDPKRE

-1343 WTFNKWDSSKK
+1343 WTFNKWDSPKK

-1373 YKVTYKFTSGTSGRE
+1373 YKVTYKFTSGTPGKE

-1396 LPKDNK
+1396 LPKDDK
-1402 IYVTGSKVKSNKPS
+1402 TYVTGSKVKSKVPS

-1472 TTAPVV
+1472 TVAPAV
-1478 GGITAIMTSILAF
+1478 GGIAAIMTSILAF

>member
-1 MFTIRK
+1 
-7 EYMDKRYNSPGRRA
+7 MDKRYNSPGRRA

-31 LSNVSGVAKYAY
+31 LSNVSGIVKSAY
-43 AETTPTAQIKTT
+43 AETPTTAQIKTT

-75 VIHKDPTTQINTF
+75 VVHKDPTTQINTF

-189 ENGVVQFTNYNFYTG
+189 ENGVVQFTNYNLYTS
-204 EPNAAPYVHPVQGS
+204 EPGSAPYVHPVQGS

-247 KLVVPVGDLDVISYV
+247 KLVVPVGDLDVINSV
-262 NKAKGDGAGQNE
+262 NKLKGDGAGQNE

-280 ADAQASKIIFNR
+280 ADSQASKIIFNR
-292 NFASRLTRP
+292 NFAARLTRP
-301 SDNNGTMVINPP
+301 SDNNGTMVVNPP
-313 ANSIGGNSLDWM
+313 ANSTGGNSLDWM
-325 YNTTGA
+325 YNTTGT

-560 DTSYKGYDASKVQVK
+560 DNSYKGYDASKVQVK

-620 MSDGSTVP
+620 MSDGSAVP

-634 LPARVGDLVD
+634 LPTRVGDLVD

-656 AAENAMQP
+656 AAENVMQS

-683 DFIGWDIPSATINRA
+683 DFVNWDIPSATINRA

-728 AGITAITPATVNDQ
+728 AGITALTPASVADT
-742 YHDGDTINADDFQI
+742 YHDGDTINADTFQI
-756 PAENVVSS
+756 PTENVVPA

-769 DASKVQY
+769 DANKVQY

-828 PTELTAI
+828 PSELTAI
-835 TPASSNG
+835 TPASSSG

-900 ADVTFTLKWSY
+900 GDVTFTLKWSY
-911 SEYKFGKQ
+911 TEYKFGKQ

-939 GNIEN
+939 ASVED

-971 ADASKKQFVDTE
+971 ADASKKQFVDIE
-983 RDGVWEFIGW
+983 RDGVWEFVSW

-1010 TWRFSPYHHKQ
+1010 TWKF
-1021 THEFVS
+1021 
-1027 GTDGKQLP
+1027 
-1035 EKILNMTPGEV
+1035 
-1046 DGLVTGNTANP
+1046 
-1057 STFTVADGDKTPD
+1057 
-1070 TNREYQVGKVQVVDG
+1070 
-1085 AGSWT
+1085 
-1090 FKSWD
+1090 
-1095 KDSETVNKTDVH
+1095 
-1107 FVGTWEYNEPSFG
+1107 
-1120 KTHKYV
+1120 
-1126 SETEGME
+1126 
-1133 LPKVVTDTLPG
+1133 
-1144 NVTDAYKRGEVVNGD
+1144 NGY
-1159 TIPNEVTDE
+1159 
-1168 DNDGVWTTTG
+1168 
-1178 WKTKDVTI
+1178 
-1186 ENSDPEFVAGWTFK
+1186 S
-1200 ANPHKATYE
+1200 HKATYE

-1217 DLPKSIVDMTPTDP
+1217 ELPKSIVDMTPTDP
-1231 ADYTKGTE
+1231 AKYTKGTE

-1247 KTVKDEDNDGVW
+1247 KTVKDEDNDGTW
-1259 TFKSYDHDKQTVE
+1259 TFKSYDHDNQTVE

-1294 FKSTDPKRE
+1294 FRSTDPKRE

-1323 PVDAQK
+1323 SVDAQK

-1343 WTFNKWDSSKK
+1343 WTFNKWDSPKK

-1373 YKVTYKFTSGTSGRE
+1373 YKVTYKFTSGTPGKE

-1396 LPKDNK
+1396 LPKDDK
-1402 IYVTGSKVKSNKPS
+1402 TYVTGSKVKSNKPS

-1453 DPEPAKPAA
+1453 DPAPTPEPQKPAA

-1472 TTAPVV
+1472 TVAPAV
-1478 GGITAIMTSILAF
+1478 GGIAAIMTSILAF

>member
-1 MFTIRK
+1 
-7 EYMDKRYNSPGRRA
+7 MDKRYNSPGRRA

-31 LSNVSGVAKYAY
+31 LSNVSGIVKSAY
-43 AETTPTAQIKTT
+43 AETPTTAQIKTT

-75 VIHKDPTTQINTF
+75 VVHKDPTTQINTF

-204 EPNAAPYVHPVQGS
+204 EPNAAPYVRPVQGS

-280 ADAQASKIIFNR
+280 ADSQASKIIFNR
-292 NFASRLTRP
+292 NFAARLTRP

-620 MSDGSTVP
+620 MSDGSAVP

-656 AAENAMQP
+656 AAENVMQP
-664 TDKGYDASKTQV
+664 TDKGYNASKTQV
-676 KLPHGYA
+676 KLSHGYA
-683 DFIGWDIPSATINRA
+683 NFISWDIPSATINRA

-728 AGITAITPATVNDQ
+728 AGITALTPATVNDQ

-756 PAENVVSS
+756 PVENVVPS

-769 DASKVQY
+769 DANKVQY

-900 ADVTFTLKWSY
+900 GDVTFTLKWSY
-911 SEYKFGKQ
+911 QEYKFGKQ

-939 GNIEN
+939 ANVEN

-1010 TWRFSPYHHKQ
+1010 TWKFMGYS
-1021 THEFVS
+1021 
-1027 GTDGKQLP
+1027 
-1035 EKILNMTPGEV
+1035 
-1046 DGLVTGNTANP
+1046 
-1057 STFTVADGDKTPD
+1057 
-1070 TNREYQVGKVQVVDG
+1070 
-1085 AGSWT
+1085 
-1090 FKSWD
+1090 
-1095 KDSETVNKTDVH
+1095 
-1107 FVGTWEYNEPSFG
+1107 
-1120 KTHKYV
+1120 
-1126 SETEGME
+1126 
-1133 LPKVVTDTLPG
+1133 
-1144 NVTDAYKRGEVVNGD
+1144 
-1159 TIPNEVTDE
+1159 
-1168 DNDGVWTTTG
+1168 
-1178 WKTKDVTI
+1178 
-1186 ENSDPEFVAGWTFK
+1186 
-1200 ANPHKATYE
+1200 HKATYE

-1231 ADYTKGTE
+1231 AKYTKGTE

-1247 KTVKDEDNDGVW
+1247 KTVKDEDNDGTW

-1314 DDKTYITKT
+1314 DDKAYITKT

-1343 WTFNKWDSSKK
+1343 WTFNKWDSPKK

-1373 YKVTYKFTSGTSGRE
+1373 YKVTYKFTSGTPGKE

-1396 LPKDNK
+1396 LPKDDK
-1402 IYVTGSKVKSNKPS
+1402 TYVTGSKVKSNKPS

-1453 DPEPAKPAA
+1453 DPAPTPEPQKPAA

-1478 GGITAIMTSILAF
+1478 GGIAAIVTSILAF

>member
-1 MFTIRK
+1 MFTVRK
-7 EYMDKRYNSPGRRA
+7 EYMDKRYNGPGRRA

-31 LSNVSGVAKYAY
+31 LSNVSGIVKSAY
-43 AETTPTAQIKTT
+43 AETPTTAQIKTT

-75 VIHKDPTTQINTF
+75 VVHKDPTTQINTF

-174 PGDEVMFAELDNAAG
+174 SGDEVMFAELDNAAG

-218 KQNTLNSWYTMRAD
+218 KQNILNSWYTMRAD

-247 KLVVPVGDLDVISYV
+247 KLVVPVGDLDVINSV
-262 NKAKGDGAGQNE
+262 NKLKGDGAGQNE

-280 ADAQASKIIFNR
+280 ADSQASKIIFNR
-292 NFASRLTRP
+292 NFAARLTRP
-301 SDNNGTMVINPP
+301 SDNNGTMVVAPP
-313 ANSIGGNSLDWM
+313 ANSTGGNSLDWM
-325 YNTTGA
+325 YNTTGT

-429 ADPSTADWRKLPPNK
+429 ADPSTADWRKLPANK

-529 VTTLTPGTTEDIT
+529 ITTLTPGTTEDIT

-620 MSDGSTVP
+620 MSDGSAVP

-656 AAENAMQP
+656 AAENVMQP
-664 TDKGYDASKTQV
+664 TDKGYDATKTQV

-728 AGITAITPATVNDQ
+728 AGITAITPTTVNDQ
-742 YHDGDTINADDFQI
+742 YHDGDTINAGDFQI
-756 PAENVVSS
+756 PAKNVVPS

-769 DASKVQY
+769 DANKVQY

-835 TPASSNG
+835 TPASSSG

-900 ADVTFTLKWSY
+900 GDVTFTLKWSY
-911 SEYKFGKQ
+911 TEYKFGKQ

-939 GNIEN
+939 ANVEN

-963 KPADGTEY
+963 KPVDGTEY

-983 RDGVWEFIGW
+983 RDGIWEFIGW

-1010 TWRFSPYHHKQ
+1010 TWKFNGYSHK
-1021 THEFVS
+1021 T
-1027 GTDGKQLP
+1027 
-1035 EKILNMTPGEV
+1035 
-1046 DGLVTGNTANP
+1046 
-1057 STFTVADGDKTPD
+1057 
-1070 TNREYQVGKVQVVDG
+1070 
-1085 AGSWT
+1085 
-1090 FKSWD
+1090 
-1095 KDSETVNKTDVH
+1095 
-1107 FVGTWEYNEPSFG
+1107 
-1120 KTHKYV
+1120 
-1126 SETEGME
+1126 
-1133 LPKVVTDTLPG
+1133 
-1144 NVTDAYKRGEVVNGD
+1144 
-1159 TIPNEVTDE
+1159 
-1168 DNDGVWTTTG
+1168 
-1178 WKTKDVTI
+1178 
-1186 ENSDPEFVAGWTFK
+1186 
-1200 ANPHKATYE
+1200 TYE

-1217 DLPKSIVDMTPTDP
+1217 ELPKSIVDMTPTDP
-1231 ADYTKGTE
+1231 AKYTKGTE
-1239 VPAKSEFE
+1239 VPAKSEFK
-1247 KTVKDEDNDGVW
+1247 KTVKDEDNDGTW

-1343 WTFNKWDSSKK
+1343 WTFNKWDSPKK

-1373 YKVTYKFTSGTSGRE
+1373 YKVTYKFTSGTPGKE

-1396 LPKDNK
+1396 LPKDDK
-1402 IYVTGSKVKSNKPS
+1402 TYVTGSKVKSNKPS

-1453 DPEPAKPAA
+1453 DPAPTPEPAKPAT
-1462 KPVPKTGDAT
+1462 KPVPKTGDVT
-1472 TTAPVV
+1472 TVAPAV
-1478 GGITAIMTSILAF
+1478 GGIAAIMTSILAF

>member
-31 LSNVSGVAKYAY
+31 LSNVSGIAKHAY
-43 AETTPTAQIKTT
+43 AETPTTAQIKTT

-75 VIHKDPTTQINTF
+75 VVHKDPTTQINTF

-132 TGYYFGRQTNVRM
+132 TGYYFGKQTNVRM

-174 PGDEVMFAELDNAAG
+174 PGDEVMFAELDNAAS

-247 KLVVPVGDLDVISYV
+247 KLVVPVGDIDVINYV
-262 NKAKGDGAGQNE
+262 NTAKGDGAGQNE

-292 NFASRLTRP
+292 NFAARLTRP
-301 SDNNGTMVINPP
+301 SDNNGTMVVNPP
-313 ANSIGGNSLDWM
+313 ANSTGGNSLDWM
-325 YNTTGA
+325 YNTTGT

-449 TGQKLKVNIDKSQL
+449 TGQRLKVNIDKSQL

-575 DDAKNGVWS
+575 DDAKNGVWT
-584 FKSWDKAN
+584 FKSWDKQS
-592 ETLDHKNGHFIGTWA
+592 ETLEKKNGHFIGTWA

-620 MSDGSTVP
+620 MSDGSAVP

-634 LPARVGDLVD
+634 LPARVGDLID

-656 AAENAMQP
+656 AAENVMQP

-683 DFIGWDIPSATINRA
+683 DFISWDIPTATINRA

-728 AGITAITPATVNDQ
+728 AGITAITPATVSDQ
-742 YHDGDTINADDFQI
+742 YHDGDTINADSFQI
-756 PAENVVSS
+756 PAENVVPS

-863 ASDKLYQEG
+863 TSDKLYQEG

-900 ADVTFTLKWSY
+900 GDVTFTLKWSY

-939 GNIEN
+939 ANIEN

-954 DGFEVPADK
+954 DSFEVPADK

-983 RDGVWEFIGW
+983 RDGVWEFVSW

-1010 TWRFSPYHHKQ
+1010 TWKF
-1021 THEFVS
+1021 
-1027 GTDGKQLP
+1027 
-1035 EKILNMTPGEV
+1035 
-1046 DGLVTGNTANP
+1046 
-1057 STFTVADGDKTPD
+1057 
-1070 TNREYQVGKVQVVDG
+1070 
-1085 AGSWT
+1085 
-1090 FKSWD
+1090 
-1095 KDSETVNKTDVH
+1095 
-1107 FVGTWEYNEPSFG
+1107 
-1120 KTHKYV
+1120 
-1126 SETEGME
+1126 
-1133 LPKVVTDTLPG
+1133 
-1144 NVTDAYKRGEVVNGD
+1144 NGY
-1159 TIPNEVTDE
+1159 
-1168 DNDGVWTTTG
+1168 
-1178 WKTKDVTI
+1178 
-1186 ENSDPEFVAGWTFK
+1186 S
-1200 ANPHKATYE
+1200 HKATYE

-1217 DLPKSIVDMTPTDP
+1217 ELPKSIVDMTPTDP
-1231 ADYTKGTE
+1231 AAYTKGTE

-1247 KTVKDEDNDGVW
+1247 KTVKDEDNDGTW

-1294 FKSTDPKRE
+1294 FKSSDPKRE

-1343 WTFNKWDSSKK
+1343 WTFNKWDSPKK

-1373 YKVTYKFTSGTSGRE
+1373 YKVTYKFTSGTPGKE

-1396 LPKDNK
+1396 LPKDDK
-1402 IYVTGSKVKSNKPS
+1402 TYVTGSKVKSNKPS

-1453 DPEPAKPAA
+1453 DPEPQKPAA

-1478 GGITAIMTSILAF
+1478 GGIAAIMTSILAF
-1491 FGIKRKSDD
+1491 FGIKRKSDE

>member
-31 LSNVSGVAKYAY
+31 LSNVSGIVKSAY
-43 AETTPTAQIKTT
+43 AETPTTAQIKTT

-145 KVNRVYYDAID
+145 KVNRVYYDAVD

-189 ENGVVQFTNYNFYTG
+189 ENGVVQFTNYNFYAS
-204 EPNAAPYVHPVQGS
+204 EPGSAPYVHPVQGS

-247 KLVVPVGDLDVISYV
+247 KLVVPVGDIDVINYV

-280 ADAQASKIIFNR
+280 ADSQAAKIIFNR
-292 NFASRLTRP
+292 NFAARLTRP

-313 ANSIGGNSLDWM
+313 ANSTGGNSLDWM

-620 MSDGSTVP
+620 MSDGSAVP

-656 AAENAMQP
+656 AAENVMQP
-664 TDKGYDASKTQV
+664 TDKGYDATKTQV

-683 DFIGWDIPSATINRA
+683 NFISWDIPSATINRA

-728 AGITAITPATVNDQ
+728 AGITAITPATVSDQ
-742 YHDGDTINADDFQI
+742 YHDGDTINADTFQI
-756 PAENVVSS
+756 PAENVVPS

-769 DASKVQY
+769 DANKVQY

-835 TPASSNG
+835 TPASSDG

-900 ADVTFTLKWSY
+900 GDVTFTLKWSY
-911 SEYKFGKQ
+911 TEYKFGKQ

-939 GNIEN
+939 ANVEN

-1010 TWRFSPYHHKQ
+1010 TWKFMGYS
-1021 THEFVS
+1021 
-1027 GTDGKQLP
+1027 
-1035 EKILNMTPGEV
+1035 
-1046 DGLVTGNTANP
+1046 
-1057 STFTVADGDKTPD
+1057 
-1070 TNREYQVGKVQVVDG
+1070 
-1085 AGSWT
+1085 
-1090 FKSWD
+1090 
-1095 KDSETVNKTDVH
+1095 
-1107 FVGTWEYNEPSFG
+1107 
-1120 KTHKYV
+1120 
-1126 SETEGME
+1126 
-1133 LPKVVTDTLPG
+1133 
-1144 NVTDAYKRGEVVNGD
+1144 
-1159 TIPNEVTDE
+1159 
-1168 DNDGVWTTTG
+1168 
-1178 WKTKDVTI
+1178 
-1186 ENSDPEFVAGWTFK
+1186 
-1200 ANPHKATYE
+1200 HKATYE

-1217 DLPKSIVDMTPTDP
+1217 ELPKSIVDMTPTDP
-1231 ADYTKGTE
+1231 AKYTKGTE

-1247 KTVKDEDNDGVW
+1247 KTVKDEDNDGTW

-1343 WTFNKWDSSKK
+1343 WTFNKWDSPKK

-1373 YKVTYKFTSGTSGRE
+1373 YKVTYKFTSGTPGKE

-1396 LPKDNK
+1396 LPKDDK
-1402 IYVTGSKVKSNKPS
+1402 TYVTGSKVKSNKPS

-1453 DPEPAKPAA
+1453 DPAPTPEPQKPAA

-1478 GGITAIMTSILAF
+1478 GGIAAIMTSILAF

>member
-1 MFTIRK
+1 
-7 EYMDKRYNSPGRRA
+7 
-21 IVAGLMAATL
+21 
-31 LSNVSGVAKYAY
+31 
-43 AETTPTAQIKTT
+43 
-55 NVDLAK
+55 
-61 LKLQKLNLNMNDYE
+61 MNDYE

-247 KLVVPVGDLDVISYV
+247 KLVVPVGDLDVINYV

-280 ADAQASKIIFNR
+280 ADSQASKIIFNR
-292 NFASRLTRP
+292 NFAARLTRP

-313 ANSIGGNSLDWM
+313 ANSTGGNSLDWM

-367 KVDKTRIASYQ
+367 KVDKARIASYQ

-469 VIFETDTLATDLSAD
+469 AIFETDTLATDLSAD

-529 VTTLTPGTTEDIT
+529 ITTLIPGTTEDIT

-620 MSDGSTVP
+620 MSDGSAVP

-656 AAENAMQP
+656 AAENVMQP
-664 TDKGYDASKTQV
+664 TDKGYDAAKTQV
-676 KLPHGYA
+676 KLSHGYA

-698 DVLHTGTWE
+698 DILHTGTWE

-718 FKSNTDKALP
+718 FKSNIDKALP
-728 AGITAITPATVNDQ
+728 AGITALTPATVNDQ

-756 PAENVVSS
+756 PAENVVPS
-764 TNPLY
+764 TNLLY
-769 DASKVQY
+769 DANKVQY

-783 TADDAW
+783 TADDTW

-810 ANSYAKNHKFES
+810 TNSYAKNHKFES

-842 YEDGTVLN
+842 YEDGAVLN

-863 ASDKLYQEG
+863 ASDKLYQDG

-886 AEPAWDKHDVTVDH
+886 AEPAWDKHDVTVDRG
-900 ADVTFTLKWSY
+900 DVTFTLKWSY
-911 SEYKFGKQ
+911 QEYKFGKQ

-939 GNIEN
+939 ASVEN

-1010 TWRFSPYHHKQ
+1010 TWKFMGYS
-1021 THEFVS
+1021 
-1027 GTDGKQLP
+1027 
-1035 EKILNMTPGEV
+1035 
-1046 DGLVTGNTANP
+1046 
-1057 STFTVADGDKTPD
+1057 
-1070 TNREYQVGKVQVVDG
+1070 
-1085 AGSWT
+1085 
-1090 FKSWD
+1090 
-1095 KDSETVNKTDVH
+1095 
-1107 FVGTWEYNEPSFG
+1107 
-1120 KTHKYV
+1120 
-1126 SETEGME
+1126 
-1133 LPKVVTDTLPG
+1133 
-1144 NVTDAYKRGEVVNGD
+1144 
-1159 TIPNEVTDE
+1159 
-1168 DNDGVWTTTG
+1168 
-1178 WKTKDVTI
+1178 
-1186 ENSDPEFVAGWTFK
+1186 
-1200 ANPHKATYE
+1200 HKATYE

-1239 VPAKSEFE
+1239 IPAKSEFE
-1247 KTVKDEDNDGVW
+1247 KTVKDEDNDGTW
-1259 TFKSYDHDKQTVE
+1259 TFKSYDHDKQTIE

-1343 WTFNKWDSSKK
+1343 WTFNKWDSPKK

-1373 YKVTYKFTSGTSGRE
+1373 YKVTYKFTSGTPGKE

-1396 LPKDNK
+1396 LPKDDK
-1402 IYVTGSKVKSNKPS
+1402 TYVTGSKVKSNKPS

-1443 EFAGEWVFEA
+1443 EFAGKWVFEA
-1453 DPEPAKPAA
+1453 DSEPAKPAA

-1472 TTAPVV
+1472 TVAPAV
-1478 GGITAIMTSILAF
+1478 GGIAAIVTSILAF

>member
-1 MFTIRK
+1 MKNKFVFNK
-7 EYMDKRYNSPGRRA
+7 A
-21 IVAGLMAATL
+21 VAAGLMLTSIVSPFVTNPATAHAAEP
-31 LSNVSGVAKYAY
+31 V
-43 AETTPTAQIKTT
+43 QIKTT
-55 NVDLAK
+55 NVDLSN
-61 LKLQKLNLNMNDYE
+61 LQLQKLNLNMNDYE
-75 VIHKDPTTQINTF
+75 IVHQDPTTKINMF
-88 DSSAYFSQP
+88 DMSAYHTQP
-97 GNGWAP
+97 DSAWAP
-103 TSIIQFSSQIDK
+103 FNIIQFSSQIDK

-120 VIDNPVEILFKN
+120 EIDNPVEILFKN
-132 TGYYFGRQTNVRM
+132 TGYYFGKQTNVRV
-145 KVNRVYYDAID
+145 KVNKVYYDAID
-156 YSGTSY
+156 YSGTSF
-162 ASTSTRERRMSK
+162 ADSSTREKRMNKSE
-174 PGDEVMFAELDNAAG
+174 DEVTFATLDDSQNEG
-189 ENGVVQFTNYNFYTG
+189 GLVQFTNYSYYANNTQ
-204 EPNAAPYVHPVQGS
+204 AKQYVKPKPGS
-218 KQNTLNSWYTMRAD
+218 KQNTLSSWYTMRAD

-247 KLVVPVGDLDVISYV
+247 KLVMPVADIDVINLV
-262 NKAKGDGAGQNE
+262 NKQKGAGSGQNE
-274 MFELPN
+274 MFGLPN
-280 ADAQASKIIFNR
+280 AGEQASKVIFNQG
-292 NFASRLTRP
+292 FGGRLTQP
-301 SDNNGTMVINPP
+301 ENNNGNMLVDPP
-313 ANSIGGNSLDWM
+313 AKSEGGNTSDWM
-325 YNTTGA
+325 YNTTGT

-359 HPAVDPVK
+359 HPQSEPVK
-367 KVDKTRIASYQ
+367 KVDKTRIASYT
-378 DGKLVYTIQSTI
+378 DGTLEYTIQAAV

-397 IDDIDEFSIDDLLD
+397 IDAIDSFSIEDLLD
-411 NRLKNVTVK
+411 NRLKDVEVK
-420 GVYVTDSED
+420 GVYTTDSED
-429 ADPSTADWRKLPPNK
+429 ANPGVAEWTKLIGTQ

-449 TGQKLKVNIDKSQL
+449 TGNRLKVDINKNLL
-463 GHKQVK
+463 GHKQFKVVFVVK
-469 VIFETDTLATDLSAD
+469 TQSHDLMAD
-484 TSIINNQATVHT
+484 TSIINNQAISHS

-502 SNVTRTQPTYKFD
+502 SNVVRTQPTLMYD
-515 HEFVA
+515 HEFKS
-520 EDGSQLPGD
+520 EDGSELPQD
-529 VTTLTPGTTEDIT
+529 VKTLTPASTEDIT

-551 FTVPDASKP
+551 FSVPETSKP
-560 DTSYKGYDASKVQVK
+560 NATYNGYDAGKVQVK
-575 DDAKNGVWS
+575 DDAKNGVWT
-584 FKSWDKAN
+584 FKSWDKQS
-592 ETLDHKNGHFIGTWA
+592 ETLDKKNGHFIGTWA

-620 MSDGSTVP
+620 MSDGSEVP

-656 AAENAMQP
+656 AAENVMQP

-683 DFIGWDIPSATINRA
+683 NFISWDIPSATINRA

-728 AGITAITPATVNDQ
+728 AGITAITPATVSDQ
-742 YHDGDTINADDFQI
+742 YHDGDTINADEFQI
-756 PAENVVSS
+756 PADHVVPS

-769 DASKVQY
+769 DANKVQY

-835 TPASSNG
+835 TPASSSG

-900 ADVTFTLKWSY
+900 GDVTFTLKWSF

-939 GNIEN
+939 ANVEN

-954 DGFEVPADK
+954 DSFEVPADK

-971 ADASKKQFVDTE
+971 VDASKKQFVDTE

-1010 TWRFSPYHHKQ
+1010 TWKF
-1021 THEFVS
+1021 
-1027 GTDGKQLP
+1027 
-1035 EKILNMTPGEV
+1035 
-1046 DGLVTGNTANP
+1046 
-1057 STFTVADGDKTPD
+1057 
-1070 TNREYQVGKVQVVDG
+1070 
-1085 AGSWT
+1085 
-1090 FKSWD
+1090 
-1095 KDSETVNKTDVH
+1095 
-1107 FVGTWEYNEPSFG
+1107 
-1120 KTHKYV
+1120 
-1126 SETEGME
+1126 
-1133 LPKVVTDTLPG
+1133 
-1144 NVTDAYKRGEVVNGD
+1144 NGY
-1159 TIPNEVTDE
+1159 
-1168 DNDGVWTTTG
+1168 
-1178 WKTKDVTI
+1178 
-1186 ENSDPEFVAGWTFK
+1186 S
-1200 ANPHKATYE
+1200 HKATYE

-1217 DLPKSIVDMTPTDP
+1217 PLPKSIVDMTPTDP
-1231 ADYTKGTE
+1231 AKYTKGTE

-1247 KTVKDEDNDGVW
+1247 KTVKDEDNDGIW

-1343 WTFNKWDSSKK
+1343 WTFNKWDSPKK

-1373 YKVTYKFTSGTSGRE
+1373 YKVTYKFTSGTPGKE

-1396 LPKDNK
+1396 LPKDDK
-1402 IYVTGSKVKSNKPS
+1402 TYVTGSKVKSNTPS

-1453 DPEPAKPAA
+1453 DPAPTSEPQ
-1462 KPVPKTGDAT
+1462 KPVPATGQEEVSPFGIA
-1472 TTAPVV
+1472 
-1478 GGITAIMTSILAF
+1478 GGIAAIAAAALAF
-1491 FGIKRKSDD
+1491 IGYKRSKRDDDIEK

>member
-7 EYMDKRYNSPGRRA
+7 EYMDKHYNSPGRRA

-31 LSNVSGVAKYAY
+31 LSNVSGIVKSAY
-43 AETTPTAQIKTT
+43 AETPTTAQIKTT

-75 VIHKDPTTQINTF
+75 VVHKDPTTQINTF

-174 PGDEVMFAELDNAAG
+174 PGDEVMFAELDNATS
-189 ENGVVQFTNYNFYTG
+189 ENGVVQFTNCNFYTS

-280 ADAQASKIIFNR
+280 ADSQASKIIFNR
-292 NFASRLTRP
+292 NFAARLTRP

-620 MSDGSTVP
+620 MSDGSAVP

-634 LPARVGDLVD
+634 IPARAGDLVD

-656 AAENAMQP
+656 AAENVMQP

-683 DFIGWDIPSATINRA
+683 DFISWDIPAATINRA

-742 YHDGDTINADDFQI
+742 YHDGDTINADEFQI
-756 PAENVVSS
+756 PAENVVPS

-769 DASKVQY
+769 DANKVQY

-835 TPASSNG
+835 TPASSSG

-900 ADVTFTLKWSY
+900 GDVTFTLKWSY

-939 GNIEN
+939 ASVED

-954 DGFEVPADK
+954 DSFEVPADK
-963 KPADGTEY
+963 VPAAGTEY

-983 RDGVWEFIGW
+983 RDGVWEFVSW

-1010 TWRFSPYHHKQ
+1010 TWKFMGYS
-1021 THEFVS
+1021 
-1027 GTDGKQLP
+1027 
-1035 EKILNMTPGEV
+1035 
-1046 DGLVTGNTANP
+1046 
-1057 STFTVADGDKTPD
+1057 
-1070 TNREYQVGKVQVVDG
+1070 
-1085 AGSWT
+1085 
-1090 FKSWD
+1090 
-1095 KDSETVNKTDVH
+1095 
-1107 FVGTWEYNEPSFG
+1107 
-1120 KTHKYV
+1120 
-1126 SETEGME
+1126 
-1133 LPKVVTDTLPG
+1133 
-1144 NVTDAYKRGEVVNGD
+1144 
-1159 TIPNEVTDE
+1159 
-1168 DNDGVWTTTG
+1168 
-1178 WKTKDVTI
+1178 
-1186 ENSDPEFVAGWTFK
+1186 
-1200 ANPHKATYE
+1200 HKATYE

-1217 DLPKSIVDMTPTDP
+1217 ELPKSIVDMTPTDP
-1231 ADYTKGTE
+1231 AKYTKGTE

-1247 KTVKDEDNDGVW
+1247 KTVNDEDNDGTW

-1272 KSDIKFV
+1272 KSDIKFI

-1303 LPKVV
+1303 IPKVV

-1343 WTFNKWDSSKK
+1343 WTFNKWDSPKK

-1373 YKVTYKFTSGTSGRE
+1373 YKVTYKFTSGTPGKE

-1396 LPKDNK
+1396 LPKDDK
-1402 IYVTGSKVKSNKPS
+1402 TYVTGSKAKSNKPS

-1453 DPEPAKPAA
+1453 DPAPTPEPQNPAA
-1462 KPVPKTGDAT
+1462 KLVPKTGDAT

-1478 GGITAIMTSILAF
+1478 GGIAAIMTSILAF

>member
-1 MFTIRK
+1 
-7 EYMDKRYNSPGRRA
+7 MDKRYNSPGRRA

-31 LSNVSGVAKYAY
+31 LSNVSGIVKSAY
-43 AETTPTAQIKTT
+43 AETPTTAQIKTT

-75 VIHKDPTTQINTF
+75 VVHKDPTTQINTF

-280 ADAQASKIIFNR
+280 ADSQASKIIFNR
-292 NFASRLTRP
+292 NFAARLTRP

-560 DTSYKGYDASKVQVK
+560 DASYKGYDASKVQVK

-584 FKSWDKAN
+584 FKSWDKVN

-620 MSDGSTVP
+620 MSDGSAVP

-656 AAENAMQP
+656 AAENVMQS

-718 FKSNTDKALP
+718 FKSNTDKTLP

-742 YHDGDTINADDFQI
+742 YHDGDTINADEFQI
-756 PAENVVSS
+756 PAENVVPS

-769 DASKVQY
+769 DANKVQY

-911 SEYKFGKQ
+911 TEYKFGKQ

-926 GSELPQGIKDITP
+926 GSELPQGIKDINP
-939 GNIEN
+939 ASVEN
-944 QYKPNEVITA
+944 QYKPNEVITP
-954 DGFEVPADK
+954 DTFEVPADK

-983 RDGVWEFIGW
+983 RDGVWEFVSW

-1010 TWRFSPYHHKQ
+1010 TWKFMGYS
-1021 THEFVS
+1021 
-1027 GTDGKQLP
+1027 
-1035 EKILNMTPGEV
+1035 
-1046 DGLVTGNTANP
+1046 
-1057 STFTVADGDKTPD
+1057 
-1070 TNREYQVGKVQVVDG
+1070 
-1085 AGSWT
+1085 
-1090 FKSWD
+1090 
-1095 KDSETVNKTDVH
+1095 
-1107 FVGTWEYNEPSFG
+1107 
-1120 KTHKYV
+1120 
-1126 SETEGME
+1126 
-1133 LPKVVTDTLPG
+1133 
-1144 NVTDAYKRGEVVNGD
+1144 
-1159 TIPNEVTDE
+1159 
-1168 DNDGVWTTTG
+1168 
-1178 WKTKDVTI
+1178 
-1186 ENSDPEFVAGWTFK
+1186 
-1200 ANPHKATYE
+1200 HKATYE

-1231 ADYTKGTE
+1231 AKYTKGTE

-1247 KTVKDEDNDGVW
+1247 KTVKDEDNDGTW

-1343 WTFNKWDSSKK
+1343 WTFNKWDSPKK

-1373 YKVTYKFTSGTSGRE
+1373 YKVIYKFTSGTPGKE
-1388 LPKEVTDL
+1388 LPKEVTEL
-1396 LPKDNK
+1396 LPKDDK
-1402 IYVTGSKVKSNKPS
+1402 TYVTGSKVKSNNPS

-1453 DPEPAKPAA
+1453 DPAPTPEPQKPAA

-1472 TTAPVV
+1472 TVAPAV
-1478 GGITAIMTSILAF
+1478 GGIAAIMTSILAF

>member
-1 MFTIRK
+1 
-7 EYMDKRYNSPGRRA
+7 MDKRYNSPGRRA

-189 ENGVVQFTNYNFYTG
+189 ENGVVQFTNYNFYAS
-204 EPNAAPYVHPVQGS
+204 EPGSAPYVHPVQGS
-218 KQNTLNSWYTMRAD
+218 RQNTLNSWYTMRAD

-274 MFELPN
+274 SFELPN

-292 NFASRLTRP
+292 NFAARLTRP

-575 DDAKNGVWS
+575 DDTKNGVWS

-620 MSDGSTVP
+620 MSDGSAVP

-656 AAENAMQP
+656 AAENVMQP
-664 TDKGYDASKTQV
+664 TDKGYDATKTQV

-683 DFIGWDIPSATINRA
+683 NFISWDIPSATINRA

-728 AGITAITPATVNDQ
+728 AGITALTPATVNDQ
-742 YHDGDTINADDFQI
+742 YHDGDTINADSFQI
-756 PAENVVSS
+756 PADHVVPT

-769 DASKVQY
+769 DANKVQY

-863 ASDKLYQEG
+863 TSDKLYQEG

-900 ADVTFTLKWSY
+900 GDVTFTLKWSY
-911 SEYKFGKQ
+911 TEYKFGKQ

-939 GNIEN
+939 ASVEN

-1010 TWRFSPYHHKQ
+1010 TWKFMGYS
-1021 THEFVS
+1021 
-1027 GTDGKQLP
+1027 
-1035 EKILNMTPGEV
+1035 
-1046 DGLVTGNTANP
+1046 
-1057 STFTVADGDKTPD
+1057 
-1070 TNREYQVGKVQVVDG
+1070 
-1085 AGSWT
+1085 
-1090 FKSWD
+1090 
-1095 KDSETVNKTDVH
+1095 
-1107 FVGTWEYNEPSFG
+1107 
-1120 KTHKYV
+1120 
-1126 SETEGME
+1126 
-1133 LPKVVTDTLPG
+1133 
-1144 NVTDAYKRGEVVNGD
+1144 
-1159 TIPNEVTDE
+1159 
-1168 DNDGVWTTTG
+1168 
-1178 WKTKDVTI
+1178 
-1186 ENSDPEFVAGWTFK
+1186 
-1200 ANPHKATYE
+1200 HKATYE
-1209 FVSGTPGK
+1209 FVSGTPDK
-1217 DLPKSIVDMTPTDP
+1217 QLPKSIVDMTPTDP
-1231 ADYTKGTE
+1231 AKYTKGTE

-1247 KTVKDEDNDGVW
+1247 KTVKDEDNDGTW

-1343 WTFNKWDSSKK
+1343 WTFNKWDSPKK
-1354 TIEREGIKFTG
+1354 TIEGEGIKFTG

-1373 YKVTYKFTSGTSGRE
+1373 YKVTYKFTSGTPGKE

-1396 LPKDNK
+1396 LPKDDK
-1402 IYVTGSKVKSNKPS
+1402 TYVTGSKVKSNKPS

-1453 DPEPAKPAA
+1453 DPAPTPEPQKPAA

-1478 GGITAIMTSILAF
+1478 GGIAAIMTSILAF
-1491 FGIKRKSDD
+1491 FGIKRKSDE

>member
-1 MFTIRK
+1 
-7 EYMDKRYNSPGRRA
+7 MDKRYNSPGRRA

-31 LSNVSGVAKYAY
+31 LSNVSGIVKSAY
-43 AETTPTAQIKTT
+43 AETPNTAQIKTT

-75 VIHKDPTTQINTF
+75 VVHKDPTTQINTF

-280 ADAQASKIIFNR
+280 ADSQASKIIFNR
-292 NFASRLTRP
+292 NFAARLTRP

-345 SADASGTDFGVYVE
+345 SADASGTNFGVYVE

-584 FKSWDKAN
+584 FKSWDRAN

-620 MSDGSTVP
+620 MSDGSAVP

-656 AAENAMQP
+656 AAENVMQP
-664 TDKGYDASKTQV
+664 TDKGYDATKTQV

-683 DFIGWDIPSATINRA
+683 NFISWDIPSATINRA

-718 FKSNTDKALP
+718 FRSNTDKALP
-728 AGITAITPATVNDQ
+728 AGITAITPATVSDQ

-756 PAENVVSS
+756 PAENVVPS

-769 DASKVQY
+769 DANKVQY

-828 PTELTAI
+828 PSELTAI
-835 TPASSNG
+835 TPVSSSG

-900 ADVTFTLKWSY
+900 GDVTFTLKWSY

-939 GNIEN
+939 ASVEN

-963 KPADGTEY
+963 VPAAGTEY

-1010 TWRFSPYHHKQ
+1010 TWKFMGYS
-1021 THEFVS
+1021 
-1027 GTDGKQLP
+1027 
-1035 EKILNMTPGEV
+1035 
-1046 DGLVTGNTANP
+1046 
-1057 STFTVADGDKTPD
+1057 
-1070 TNREYQVGKVQVVDG
+1070 
-1085 AGSWT
+1085 
-1090 FKSWD
+1090 
-1095 KDSETVNKTDVH
+1095 
-1107 FVGTWEYNEPSFG
+1107 
-1120 KTHKYV
+1120 
-1126 SETEGME
+1126 
-1133 LPKVVTDTLPG
+1133 
-1144 NVTDAYKRGEVVNGD
+1144 
-1159 TIPNEVTDE
+1159 
-1168 DNDGVWTTTG
+1168 
-1178 WKTKDVTI
+1178 
-1186 ENSDPEFVAGWTFK
+1186 
-1200 ANPHKATYE
+1200 HKATYE
-1209 FVSGTPGK
+1209 FVSGTHGK
-1217 DLPKSIVDMTPTDP
+1217 ELPKSIVDMTPTDP

-1247 KTVKDEDNDGVW
+1247 KTVKDEDNDGTW

-1343 WTFNKWDSSKK
+1343 WTFNKWDSPKK

-1373 YKVTYKFTSGTSGRE
+1373 YKVTYKFTSGTPGKE

-1396 LPKDNK
+1396 LPKDDK
-1402 IYVTGSKVKSNKPS
+1402 TYVTGSKVKSNKPS

-1443 EFAGEWVFEA
+1443 EFTGEWVFEA
-1453 DPEPAKPAA
+1453 DPAPTPEPQKPAA

-1478 GGITAIMTSILAF
+1478 GGIAAIMTSILAF

>member
-43 AETTPTAQIKTT
+43 AETPTTAQIKTT

-75 VIHKDPTTQINTF
+75 VVHKDPTTQINTF

-97 GNGWAP
+97 NNGWAP

-247 KLVVPVGDLDVISYV
+247 KLVVPVGDLDVINSV
-262 NKAKGDGAGQNE
+262 NKLKGDGAGQNE

-280 ADAQASKIIFNR
+280 ADSQASKIIFNR
-292 NFASRLTRP
+292 NFAARLTRP
-301 SDNNGTMVINPP
+301 SDNNGTMVVNPP
-313 ANSIGGNSLDWM
+313 ANSTGGNSLDWM
-325 YNTTGA
+325 YNTTGT

-449 TGQKLKVNIDKSQL
+449 TGQRLKVNIDKSQL

-529 VTTLTPGTTEDIT
+529 ITTLTPGATEDIT

-620 MSDGSTVP
+620 MSDGSAVP

-634 LPARVGDLVD
+634 LPARVGDLID

-656 AAENAMQP
+656 AAENVMQS

-683 DFIGWDIPSATINRA
+683 NFISWDIPSATINRA

-728 AGITAITPATVNDQ
+728 AGITALTPATVNDQ

-756 PAENVVSS
+756 PADHVVPT

-797 HADTHFVRGWTYQ
+797 HADTHFVRGWIYQ
-810 ANSYAKNHKFES
+810 ANSYAKNHNFES

-828 PTELTAI
+828 PSELTAI

-863 ASDKLYQEG
+863 ASDKLYQDG

-900 ADVTFTLKWSY
+900 ADVTFILKWSY

-939 GNIEN
+939 ANVDN

-983 RDGVWEFIGW
+983 RDGVWEFVSW

-1010 TWRFSPYHHKQ
+1010 TWKFMGYS
-1021 THEFVS
+1021 
-1027 GTDGKQLP
+1027 
-1035 EKILNMTPGEV
+1035 
-1046 DGLVTGNTANP
+1046 
-1057 STFTVADGDKTPD
+1057 
-1070 TNREYQVGKVQVVDG
+1070 
-1085 AGSWT
+1085 
-1090 FKSWD
+1090 
-1095 KDSETVNKTDVH
+1095 
-1107 FVGTWEYNEPSFG
+1107 
-1120 KTHKYV
+1120 
-1126 SETEGME
+1126 
-1133 LPKVVTDTLPG
+1133 
-1144 NVTDAYKRGEVVNGD
+1144 
-1159 TIPNEVTDE
+1159 
-1168 DNDGVWTTTG
+1168 
-1178 WKTKDVTI
+1178 
-1186 ENSDPEFVAGWTFK
+1186 
-1200 ANPHKATYE
+1200 HKATYE

-1217 DLPKSIVDMTPTDP
+1217 ELPKSIVDMTPTDP
-1231 ADYTKGTE
+1231 AKYTKGTE

-1247 KTVKDEDNDGVW
+1247 KTIKDEDNDGTW

-1343 WTFNKWDSSKK
+1343 WTFNKWDSPKK

-1373 YKVTYKFTSGTSGRE
+1373 YKVTYKFTSGTPGKE

-1396 LPKDNK
+1396 LPKDDK
-1402 IYVTGSKVKSNKPS
+1402 TYATGSKVKSTKPT

-1453 DPEPAKPAA
+1453 DPAPTPEPQKPAA

-1472 TTAPVV
+1472 TVAPAV
-1478 GGITAIMTSILAF
+1478 GGIAAIMTSILAF

>member
-7 EYMDKRYNSPGRRA
+7 EYMGKHYNSPGRRA

-31 LSNVSGVAKYAY
+31 LSNVSGIVKSAY
-43 AETTPTAQIKTT
+43 AETPNTAQIKTT

-280 ADAQASKIIFNR
+280 ADSQASKIIFNR
-292 NFASRLTRP
+292 NFAARLTRP

-560 DTSYKGYDASKVQVK
+560 DTSYRGYDASKVQVK

-620 MSDGSTVP
+620 MSDGSAVP

-634 LPARVGDLVD
+634 LPARVGDLID

-656 AAENAMQP
+656 AAENVMQP
-664 TDKGYDASKTQV
+664 TDKGYDATKTQV

-728 AGITAITPATVNDQ
+728 AGITAITPATVSDQ
-742 YHDGDTINADDFQI
+742 YHDGDTINAGDFQI
-756 PAENVVSS
+756 PAENVVPS

-769 DASKVQY
+769 DANKVQY

-835 TPASSNG
+835 TPASSSG

-900 ADVTFTLKWSY
+900 GDVTFTLKWSY
-911 SEYKFGKQ
+911 TEYKFGKQ

-939 GNIEN
+939 ASVEN

-954 DGFEVPADK
+954 DGFEVPTDK

-983 RDGVWEFIGW
+983 RDGVWEFVSW

-1010 TWRFSPYHHKQ
+1010 TWKFMGYS
-1021 THEFVS
+1021 
-1027 GTDGKQLP
+1027 
-1035 EKILNMTPGEV
+1035 
-1046 DGLVTGNTANP
+1046 
-1057 STFTVADGDKTPD
+1057 
-1070 TNREYQVGKVQVVDG
+1070 
-1085 AGSWT
+1085 
-1090 FKSWD
+1090 
-1095 KDSETVNKTDVH
+1095 
-1107 FVGTWEYNEPSFG
+1107 
-1120 KTHKYV
+1120 
-1126 SETEGME
+1126 
-1133 LPKVVTDTLPG
+1133 
-1144 NVTDAYKRGEVVNGD
+1144 
-1159 TIPNEVTDE
+1159 
-1168 DNDGVWTTTG
+1168 
-1178 WKTKDVTI
+1178 
-1186 ENSDPEFVAGWTFK
+1186 
-1200 ANPHKATYE
+1200 HKATYE

-1217 DLPKSIVDMTPTDP
+1217 DLPKSIVDITPTDP
-1231 ADYTKGTE
+1231 AKYTKGTE

-1247 KTVKDEDNDGVW
+1247 KTVKDEDNDGTW

-1343 WTFNKWDSSKK
+1343 WTFNKWDSPKK

-1373 YKVTYKFTSGTSGRE
+1373 YKVTYKFTSGTPGKE

-1396 LPKDNK
+1396 LPKDDK
-1402 IYVTGSKVKSNKPS
+1402 IYVTGSKVKSNTPS

-1453 DPEPAKPAA
+1453 DPAPTPEPQKPAA

-1472 TTAPVV
+1472 TVAPAV
-1478 GGITAIMTSILAF
+1478 GGIAAIMTSILAF

>member
-1 MFTIRK
+1 
-7 EYMDKRYNSPGRRA
+7 MDKRYNSPGRRA
-21 IVAGLMAATL
+21 LVAGLMAATL
-31 LSNVSGVAKYAY
+31 LSNVSGIVKSAY
-43 AETTPTAQIKTT
+43 AETPNTAQIKTT

-75 VIHKDPTTQINTF
+75 VVHKDPTTQINTF

-162 ASTSTRERRMSK
+162 AATSTRERRMSK
-174 PGDEVMFAELDNAAG
+174 AEDEVMFAELDNAAG
-189 ENGVVQFTNYNFYTG
+189 ENGVVQFTNCNFYTG

-247 KLVVPVGDLDVISYV
+247 KLVVPVGDLDVINSV
-262 NKAKGDGAGQNE
+262 NKLKGNGAGQNE

-280 ADAQASKIIFNR
+280 ADSQASKIIFNR
-292 NFASRLTRP
+292 NFAARLTRP
-301 SDNNGTMVINPP
+301 SDNNGTMVVNPP
-313 ANSIGGNSLDWM
+313 ANSTGGNSLDWM
-325 YNTTGA
+325 YNTTGT

-444 YTIDT
+444 YIIDT

-575 DDAKNGVWS
+575 DDTKNGVWS

-620 MSDGSTVP
+620 MSDGSAVP

-634 LPARVGDLVD
+634 LPARVGDLID

-656 AAENAMQP
+656 AAENVMQP

-683 DFIGWDIPSATINRA
+683 DFISWDIPSATINRA

-756 PAENVVSS
+756 PADNVVPS

-769 DASKVQY
+769 DANKVQY

-835 TPASSNG
+835 TPASSSG

-857 AANKVD
+857 AVNKVD

-886 AEPAWDKHDVTVDH
+886 AEPAWDKRDVTVDH
-900 ADVTFTLKWSY
+900 GDVTFTLKWSY

-939 GNIEN
+939 ANVEN

-983 RDGVWEFIGW
+983 RDGVWEFVSW

-998 TVDHSDDNLFTG
+998 TVDHGDDNLFTG
-1010 TWRFSPYHHKQ
+1010 TWKFMGYS
-1021 THEFVS
+1021 
-1027 GTDGKQLP
+1027 
-1035 EKILNMTPGEV
+1035 
-1046 DGLVTGNTANP
+1046 
-1057 STFTVADGDKTPD
+1057 
-1070 TNREYQVGKVQVVDG
+1070 
-1085 AGSWT
+1085 
-1090 FKSWD
+1090 
-1095 KDSETVNKTDVH
+1095 
-1107 FVGTWEYNEPSFG
+1107 
-1120 KTHKYV
+1120 
-1126 SETEGME
+1126 
-1133 LPKVVTDTLPG
+1133 
-1144 NVTDAYKRGEVVNGD
+1144 
-1159 TIPNEVTDE
+1159 
-1168 DNDGVWTTTG
+1168 
-1178 WKTKDVTI
+1178 
-1186 ENSDPEFVAGWTFK
+1186 
-1200 ANPHKATYE
+1200 HKATYE

-1231 ADYTKGTE
+1231 AKYTKGTE

-1247 KTVKDEDNDGVW
+1247 KTVKDEDNDGTW

-1329 IPNDPVYDPELDID
+1329 IPNDPVYDQELDID
-1343 WTFNKWDSSKK
+1343 WTFNKWDSPKK

-1373 YKVTYKFTSGTSGRE
+1373 YKVTYKFTSGTPGKE

-1396 LPKDNK
+1396 LPKDDK
-1402 IYVTGSKVKSNKPS
+1402 TYVTGSKVKSNTPS

-1453 DPEPAKPAA
+1453 DPEPAKPAT

-1472 TTAPVV
+1472 TVAPAV
-1478 GGITAIMTSILAF
+1478 GGIAAIMTSILAF
-1491 FGIKRKSDD
+1491 FGIKRKSDE